1 MANEMQTSTM
11 LPQAG
16 QVFAQLLEPKK
27 APKGDLQTDFKTAL
41 YLCAAT
47 KHYTFEEVLSQRKL
61 DILSFMLSSVG
72 FKGSTSNIG
81 IEQYL
86 DTIQELLDDGA
97 IEYIGEG
104 AGFVASAFK
113 KVSQGKVSCARS
125 NSYAPPGMQGSELR
139 FTDEE
144 GNVYPLFS
152 KYLTIPGD
160 VVKVVINTFLGA
172 AYVVSFVKMRASLM
186 GDMPENSEQ
195 IFFRE
200 KGFNAYDIR
209 VTKDHTITPGSLV
222 VAEIISRKSPNIL
235 IVKAQELKGDRGVL
249 DNFIVKAILEH
260 DIASAWPDTVK
271 RSIKNIPKKVNHD
284 ELKGRVD
291 LRNLPLVTI
300 DGEDARDFDDAVYC
314 TIEDNNYHLYVA
326 IADVSYY
333 VRTGSAIDAE
343 ALERTTSV
351 YFPYFVVP
359 MLPEE
364 LSNGICSLNPNV
376 DRLCMVC
383 DMIISKAGK
392 IESYDFYP
400 AVMNSHA
407 RLTYTEVHTMITEGK
422 AIYPEHEQCLPWI
435 DNLYKVYQA
444 LNKASDN
451 RGVFKFE
458 STEVHFL
465 FDEHW
470 KVKGMEPDEST
481 EANQLIE
488 ECMIAANVCAAT
500 FVKENGF
507 QTLYRIHDV
516 PSEEKLDRLRAILSL
531 HGIDLPNGYEP
542 TPQDF
547 RKVSDQVSK
556 LPEGVHQVIALQ
568 LLRSMSKAQ
577 YSPDN
582 IGHFGLA
589 LQNYSHFTSPIRRYP
604 DLQIH
609 RVIKYILEKK
619 QKREW
624 GKIGSQQYS
633 HDALVK
639 LGTACTKNEIQAA
652 NAEYDVDNSLKCEYL
667 KNFINEVVD
676 GTVSAITD
684 RGIFITLN
692 DFFIDGMI
700 KDIYTV
706 DQGNIKG
713 FSIGSRKVYHEGDQ
727 IKVRIAAVKSEARL
741 IDLLPVV
748 NPRKKDV
755 SFDIQE
761 AKAYLKQQASSD
773 LKASNE
779 IKTKFLDSISHFTRG
794 VAADNDNTATR
805 AHLDYSV
812 KSSLNIE
819 DDMEAINEK
828 AASSKKAD
836 SSVPNATKSSSKKAP
851 AKKADAKTAT
861 KATAKAETK
870 AEAKASSKS
879 AKETKE
885 PSEAVV
891 SEDVSGGTV
900 ITVKRKSS
908 SKGAKKTTVIALEN
922 DAKSKAKKEDI
933 DPLLIDTASRIDADL
948 GSDNKIKSTKSAKSD
963 KTSAPKVTKSGSKGS
978 KSNAKSKQVLDD
990 EEVLPVDSGSLTDNL
1005 TLAKEVKLA
1014 KPQTKTAKS
1023 KAKSAPQVDEVKD
1036 QTDPKVAAKPAAK
1049 STSKAKASAKAKE
1062 VDTKASTKVKDE
1074 STVEVKE
1081 AAAKTTAKKASTK
1094 ASAKA
1099 APKSKAKAKAEVEP
1113 SVDSKVEPKAEP
1125 AKAPAK
1131 STAKKAAPAKAAT
1144 AASAKAAPAKATA
1157 TKSAA
1162 KTAAKSAATAEAKS
1176 KVEEVKEEVAKAPAK
1191 SPAKAAA
1198 KKTTKA
1204 PTAAS
1209 AKKEPSV
1216 AETPA
1221 VAEPAAAVAEP
1232 AAKAKAKTSA
1242 KAPAKAAATKS
1253 AAKSASSAKTSA
1265 KDEVKEE
1272 AKAPAKAPAKAAAKK
1287 ATTAKKEPAKS
1298 EVAEVND
1305 TKAKAE
1311 PKATAKA
1318 KAEPKAKA
1326 PAKSTAKAATKSVA
1340 KKATTAAKATA
1351 TKAAATKATKAA
1363 EVKAPAKAPAK
1374 KAAAKKAPAKSKAN
1388 DEAQWSASWQKLN
1401 CCCQL
1406 KLVK

>member
-125 NSYAPPGMQGSELR
+125 NIYAPPGMQGSELR

-271 RSIKNIPKKVNHD
+271 RSIKNIPKTVNHD

-314 TIEDNNYHLYVA
+314 TIEDNKYHLYVA

-444 LNKASDN
+444 LSKASDN

-470 KVKGMEPDEST
+470 KVKGMEPDETT

-619 QKREW
+619 QKRDW

-706 DQGNIKG
+706 DHGNIKG

-805 AHLDYSV
+805 AHLDYSI

-828 AASSKKAD
+828 PASSKKAD

-851 AKKADAKTAT
+851 AKKAAAKTAT
-861 KATAKAETK
+861 KATAKAETKADAK

-885 PSEAVV
+885 PSKAVV

-908 SKGAKKTTVIALEN
+908 SKGTKKTTVIALEN

-990 EEVLPVDSGSLTDNL
+990 EEVTPVDSGSLTDNL

-1036 QTDPKVAAKPAAK
+1036 QADPKVAAKPAAK

-1062 VDTKASTKVKDE
+1062 VDTKASTKVKAE
-1074 STVEVKE
+1074 SPAEVKE
-1081 AAAKTTAKKASTK
+1081 AAAKTSAKKASTK
-1094 ASAKA
+1094 APAKA
-1099 APKSKAKAKAEVEP
+1099 APKSKDKAKAEVEP
-1113 SVDSKVEPKAEP
+1113 AVESKVEPKAEP

-1144 AASAKAAPAKATA
+1144 KAAPAKSATAATAKAAPAKATA

-1191 SPAKAAA
+1191 APAKAAA

-1204 PTAAS
+1204 PAKAA
-1209 AKKEPSV
+1209 AKKEPAV

-1221 VAEPAAAVAEP
+1221 VVEP
-1232 AAKAKAKTSA
+1232 AAKAKAPAKATATKSASSTKTSA
-1242 KAPAKAAATKS
+1242 KAK
-1253 AAKSASSAKTSA
+1253 
-1265 KDEVKEE
+1265 VKEE

-1287 ATTAKKEPAKS
+1287 ATTAKS
-1298 EVAEVND
+1298 EVAEVKA

-1311 PKATAKA
+1311 P

-1340 KKATTAAKATA
+1340 KKATTTA
-1351 TKAAATKATKAA
+1351 SKAA
-1363 EVKAPAKAPAK
+1363 EAKAPAKAPAK
-1374 KAAAKKAPAKSKAN
+1374 KAAAKKAPAKSKAK
-1388 DEAQWSASWQKLN
+1388 DEA
-1401 CCCQL
+1401 
-1406 KLVK
+1406 

>member
-125 NSYAPPGMQGSELR
+125 NIYAPPGMQGSELR

-271 RSIKNIPKKVNHD
+271 RSIKNIPKTVNHD

-314 TIEDNNYHLYVA
+314 TIEDNKYHLYVA

-444 LNKASDN
+444 LSKASDN

-470 KVKGMEPDEST
+470 KVKGMEPDETT

-619 QKREW
+619 QKRDW

-706 DQGNIKG
+706 DHGNIKG

-805 AHLDYSV
+805 AHLDYSI

-828 AASSKKAD
+828 PASSKKAD

-851 AKKADAKTAT
+851 AKKAAAKTAT
-861 KATAKAETK
+861 KATAKAETKADAK

-885 PSEAVV
+885 PSKAVV

-908 SKGAKKTTVIALEN
+908 SKGTKKTTVIALEN
-922 DAKSKAKKEDI
+922 DAKSKAKKEEI

-990 EEVLPVDSGSLTDNL
+990 EEVTPVDSGSLTDNL

-1036 QTDPKVAAKPAAK
+1036 QADPKVAAKPAAK

-1062 VDTKASTKVKDE
+1062 VDTKASTKVKAE
-1074 STVEVKE
+1074 SPVEVKE
-1081 AAAKTTAKKASTK
+1081 AAAKISAKKASTK
-1094 ASAKA
+1094 APAKA

-1113 SVDSKVEPKAEP
+1113 AVESKVEPKAEP

-1131 STAKKAAPAKAAT
+1131 SSAKKAAPAKAATKSSPAKSAT
-1144 AASAKAAPAKATA
+1144 AASAKAAPAKA
-1157 TKSAA
+1157 
-1162 KTAAKSAATAEAKS
+1162 TAAKSAATAEAKS

-1191 SPAKAAA
+1191 APAKAAA
-1198 KKTTKA
+1198 KK
-1204 PTAAS
+1204 
-1209 AKKEPSV
+1209 EPAV

-1221 VAEPAAAVAEP
+1221 VAEPAAK
-1232 AAKAKAKTSA
+1232 AKAKAEPKA
-1242 KAPAKAAATKS
+1242 KAPAKATATKS

-1265 KDEVKEE
+1265 KAEVKEE

-1287 ATTAKKEPAKS
+1287 ATTAKS
-1298 EVAEVND
+1298 EVAEVKA

-1311 PKATAKA
+1311 PKAATKA
-1318 KAEPKAKA
+1318 KDEPKAKA

-1340 KKATTAAKATA
+1340 KKATTTASKATA
-1351 TKAAATKATKAA
+1351 T
-1363 EVKAPAKAPAK
+1363 KAPAKAPAK
-1374 KAAAKKAPAKSKAN
+1374 KAAAKKAPANSKAK
-1388 DEAQWSASWQKLN
+1388 DEA
-1401 CCCQL
+1401 
-1406 KLVK
+1406 

>member
-125 NSYAPPGMQGSELR
+125 NIYAPPGMQGSELR

-271 RSIKNIPKKVNHD
+271 RSIKNIPKTVNHD

-314 TIEDNNYHLYVA
+314 TIEDNKYHLYVA

-444 LNKASDN
+444 LSKASDN

-470 KVKGMEPDEST
+470 KVKGMEPDETT

-619 QKREW
+619 QKRDW

-706 DQGNIKG
+706 DHGNIKG

-805 AHLDYSV
+805 AHLDYSI

-828 AASSKKAD
+828 PASSKKAD

-851 AKKADAKTAT
+851 AKKAAAKTAT

-870 AEAKASSKS
+870 ADAKAEAKAFSKS

-885 PSEAVV
+885 PSKAVV

-908 SKGAKKTTVIALEN
+908 SKGTKKTTVIALEN

-990 EEVLPVDSGSLTDNL
+990 EEVTPVDSGSLTDNL

-1036 QTDPKVAAKPAAK
+1036 QADPKVAAKPAAK

-1062 VDTKASTKVKDE
+1062 VDTKASTKVKAE
-1074 STVEVKE
+1074 SPVEVKE
-1081 AAAKTTAKKASTK
+1081 AAAKTSAKKASTK
-1094 ASAKA
+1094 APAKA

-1113 SVDSKVEPKAEP
+1113 AVESKVEPKAEP

-1144 AASAKAAPAKATA
+1144 KAAPAKSATAATAKAAPAKATA

-1162 KTAAKSAATAEAKS
+1162 KTAAKSAATAEDKS

-1191 SPAKAAA
+1191 AAA

-1204 PTAAS
+1204 PAKAA
-1209 AKKEPSV
+1209 AKKEPAV

-1221 VAEPAAAVAEP
+1221 VVEP
-1232 AAKAKAKTSA
+1232 AAKAKA
-1242 KAPAKAAATKS
+1242 PAKATATKS

-1265 KDEVKEE
+1265 KAEVKEE

-1287 ATTAKKEPAKS
+1287 ATTAKS
-1298 EVAEVND
+1298 EVAEV
-1305 TKAKAE
+1305 
-1311 PKATAKA
+1311 KATKA

-1340 KKATTAAKATA
+1340 KKATTTA
-1351 TKAAATKATKAA
+1351 SKAA
-1363 EVKAPAKAPAK
+1363 EAKAPAKAPAK
-1374 KAAAKKAPAKSKAN
+1374 KAAAKKAPAKSKAK
-1388 DEAQWSASWQKLN
+1388 DEA
-1401 CCCQL
+1401 
-1406 KLVK
+1406 

>member
-125 NSYAPPGMQGSELR
+125 NIYAPPGMQGSELR

-271 RSIKNIPKKVNHD
+271 RSIKNIPKTVNHD

-314 TIEDNNYHLYVA
+314 TIEDNKYHLYVA

-444 LNKASDN
+444 LSKASDN

-470 KVKGMEPDEST
+470 KVKGMEPDETT

-619 QKREW
+619 QKRDW

-706 DQGNIKG
+706 DHGNIKG

-805 AHLDYSV
+805 AHLDYSI

-828 AASSKKAD
+828 PASSKKAD

-851 AKKADAKTAT
+851 AKKAAAKTAT
-861 KATAKAETK
+861 KATAKAETKADAK

-885 PSEAVV
+885 PSKAVV

-908 SKGAKKTTVIALEN
+908 SKGTKKTTVIALEN
-922 DAKSKAKKEDI
+922 DAKSKAKKEEI

-990 EEVLPVDSGSLTDNL
+990 EEVTPVDSGSLTDNL

-1036 QTDPKVAAKPAAK
+1036 QADPKVAAKPAAK

-1062 VDTKASTKVKDE
+1062 VDTKASTKVKAE
-1074 STVEVKE
+1074 SPVEVKE
-1081 AAAKTTAKKASTK
+1081 AAAKTSAKKASTK
-1094 ASAKA
+1094 APAKA

-1113 SVDSKVEPKAEP
+1113 AVESKVEPKAEP

-1131 STAKKAAPAKAAT
+1131 STAKKAAHAKAAT
-1144 AASAKAAPAKATA
+1144 KAAPAKSATAATAKAAPAKATA

-1162 KTAAKSAATAEAKS
+1162 KTAAKSAATAEDKS

-1191 SPAKAAA
+1191 AAA

-1204 PTAAS
+1204 PAKAA
-1209 AKKEPSV
+1209 AKKEPAV

-1221 VAEPAAAVAEP
+1221 VVEP
-1232 AAKAKAKTSA
+1232 AAKAKA
-1242 KAPAKAAATKS
+1242 PAKATATKS
-1253 AAKSASSAKTSA
+1253 AAKIASSAKTSA
-1265 KDEVKEE
+1265 KAEVKEE

-1287 ATTAKKEPAKS
+1287 ATTAKKDPAKS
-1298 EVAEVND
+1298 EVAEVKA
-1305 TKAKAE
+1305 TKAKAD
-1311 PKATAKA
+1311 PNAATKA

-1340 KKATTAAKATA
+1340 KKATTTASKATA
-1351 TKAAATKATKAA
+1351 T
-1363 EVKAPAKAPAK
+1363 KAPAKAPAK
-1374 KAAAKKAPAKSKAN
+1374 KAAAKKAPAKSKAK
-1388 DEAQWSASWQKLN
+1388 DEA
-1401 CCCQL
+1401 
-1406 KLVK
+1406 

>member
-125 NSYAPPGMQGSELR
+125 NIYAPPGMQGSELR

-271 RSIKNIPKKVNHD
+271 RSIKNIPKTVNHD

-314 TIEDNNYHLYVA
+314 TIEDNKYHLYVA

-444 LNKASDN
+444 LSKASDN

-470 KVKGMEPDEST
+470 KVKGMEPDETT

-706 DQGNIKG
+706 DHGNIKG

-805 AHLDYSV
+805 AHLDYSI

-828 AASSKKAD
+828 PASSKKAD

-851 AKKADAKTAT
+851 AKKAAAKTAT
-861 KATAKAETK
+861 KATAKAETKADAK

-885 PSEAVV
+885 PSKAVV

-908 SKGAKKTTVIALEN
+908 SKGTKKTTVIALEN
-922 DAKSKAKKEDI
+922 DAKSKAKKEEI

-990 EEVLPVDSGSLTDNL
+990 EEVTPVDSGSLTDNL

-1036 QTDPKVAAKPAAK
+1036 QADPKVAAKPAAK

-1062 VDTKASTKVKDE
+1062 VDTKASKKVKAE
-1074 STVEVKE
+1074 SPVEVKE
-1081 AAAKTTAKKASTK
+1081 AAAKTSAKKASTK
-1094 ASAKA
+1094 APAKA

-1113 SVDSKVEPKAEP
+1113 AVESKVEPKAEP

-1144 AASAKAAPAKATA
+1144 KAAPAKSATAATAKAAPAKATA

-1191 SPAKAAA
+1191 APAKAAA

-1204 PTAAS
+1204 TAKAA
-1209 AKKEPSV
+1209 AKKEPAV

-1221 VAEPAAAVAEP
+1221 VAEPAA
-1232 AAKAKAKTSA
+1232 KA
-1242 KAPAKAAATKS
+1242 KAPAKATAT
-1253 AAKSASSAKTSA
+1253 KSASSAKTSA
-1265 KDEVKEE
+1265 KAEVKEE

-1287 ATTAKKEPAKS
+1287 ATTAKS
-1298 EVAEVND
+1298 EVAEVKA

-1311 PKATAKA
+1311 P
-1318 KAEPKAKA
+1318 KA

-1340 KKATTAAKATA
+1340 KKATTTA
-1351 TKAAATKATKAA
+1351 SKAA
-1363 EVKAPAKAPAK
+1363 EAKAPAKAPAK
-1374 KAAAKKAPAKSKAN
+1374 KAAAKKAPAKSKAK
-1388 DEAQWSASWQKLN
+1388 DEA
-1401 CCCQL
+1401 
-1406 KLVK
+1406 

>member
-125 NSYAPPGMQGSELR
+125 NIYAPPGMQGSELR

-271 RSIKNIPKKVNHD
+271 RSIKNIPKTVNHD

-314 TIEDNNYHLYVA
+314 TIEDNKYHLYVA

-376 DRLCMVC
+376 DRLCMIC

-444 LNKASDN
+444 LSKASDN

-470 KVKGMEPDEST
+470 KVKGMEPDETT

-706 DQGNIKG
+706 DHGNIKG

-805 AHLDYSV
+805 AHLDYSI

-828 AASSKKAD
+828 PASSKKAD

-851 AKKADAKTAT
+851 AKKAAAKTAT
-861 KATAKAETK
+861 KATAKAETKADAK

-885 PSEAVV
+885 PSKAVV

-908 SKGAKKTTVIALEN
+908 SKGTKKTTVIALEN
-922 DAKSKAKKEDI
+922 DAKSKAKKEEI

-990 EEVLPVDSGSLTDNL
+990 EEVTPVDSGSLTDNL

-1036 QTDPKVAAKPAAK
+1036 QADPKVAAKTAVK

-1062 VDTKASTKVKDE
+1062 VDTKASSKVKAE
-1074 STVEVKE
+1074 SPVEVKE

-1094 ASAKA
+1094 APAKA

-1144 AASAKAAPAKATA
+1144 KAAPAKSATAATAKAAPAKATA

-1176 KVEEVKEEVAKAPAK
+1176 KVDEVKEEVAKAPAK
-1191 SPAKAAA
+1191 APAKAAA

-1204 PTAAS
+1204 TAAAS
-1209 AKKEPSV
+1209 AKKEQAV

-1221 VAEPAAAVAEP
+1221 VAAP
-1232 AAKAKAKTSA
+1232 AAKAKAT
-1242 KAPAKAAATKS
+1242 AKAAATKS
-1253 AAKSASSAKTSA
+1253 AAKSTSSAKTSA
-1265 KDEVKEE
+1265 KAEVKEE

-1298 EVAEVND
+1298 EAAEVKA
-1305 TKAKAE
+1305 TKAKVE
-1311 PKATAKA
+1311 PKATAKT
-1318 KAEPKAKA
+1318 

-1351 TKAAATKATKAA
+1351 TKAASTKATKAA
-1363 EVKAPAKAPAK
+1363 EAKTPAKAPAK
-1374 KAAAKKAPAKSKAN
+1374 KAAAKKAPAKSKAK
-1388 DEAQWSASWQKLN
+1388 DEA
-1401 CCCQL
+1401 
-1406 KLVK
+1406 

>member
-125 NSYAPPGMQGSELR
+125 NIYAPPGMQGSELR

-271 RSIKNIPKKVNHD
+271 RSIKNIPKTVNHD

-314 TIEDNNYHLYVA
+314 TIDDNKYHLYVA

-444 LNKASDN
+444 LSKASDN

-470 KVKGMEPDEST
+470 KVKGMEPDETT

-706 DQGNIKG
+706 DHGNIKG

-805 AHLDYSV
+805 AHLDYSI

-828 AASSKKAD
+828 PASSKKAD

-851 AKKADAKTAT
+851 AKKAAAKTAT
-861 KATAKAETK
+861 KATAKAETKADAK

-885 PSEAVV
+885 PSKAVV

-908 SKGAKKTTVIALEN
+908 SKGTKKTTVIALEN
-922 DAKSKAKKEDI
+922 DAKSKAKKEEI

-990 EEVLPVDSGSLTDNL
+990 EEVTPVDSGSLTDNL

-1036 QTDPKVAAKPAAK
+1036 QADPKVAAKPAAK

-1062 VDTKASTKVKDE
+1062 VDTKASTKVKAE
-1074 STVEVKE
+1074 SPVEVKE
-1081 AAAKTTAKKASTK
+1081 AAAKTSAKKASTK
-1094 ASAKA
+1094 APAKA

-1113 SVDSKVEPKAEP
+1113 AVESKVEPKAEP

-1131 STAKKAAPAKAAT
+1131 STAKKAAHAKAAT
-1144 AASAKAAPAKATA
+1144 KAAPAKSATAATAKAAPAKATA

-1162 KTAAKSAATAEAKS
+1162 KTAAKSAATAEDKS

-1191 SPAKAAA
+1191 AAA

-1204 PTAAS
+1204 PAKAA
-1209 AKKEPSV
+1209 AKKEPAV

-1221 VAEPAAAVAEP
+1221 VVEP
-1232 AAKAKAKTSA
+1232 AAKAKA
-1242 KAPAKAAATKS
+1242 PAKATATKS

-1265 KDEVKEE
+1265 KAEVKEE

-1298 EVAEVND
+1298 EVAEVKA
-1305 TKAKAE
+1305 TKAKAD
-1311 PKATAKA
+1311 PNAATKA

-1340 KKATTAAKATA
+1340 KKATTTASKATA
-1351 TKAAATKATKAA
+1351 T
-1363 EVKAPAKAPAK
+1363 KAPAKAPAK
-1374 KAAAKKAPAKSKAN
+1374 KAAAKKAPAKSKAK
-1388 DEAQWSASWQKLN
+1388 DEA
-1401 CCCQL
+1401 
-1406 KLVK
+1406 

>member
-125 NSYAPPGMQGSELR
+125 NIYAPPGMQGSELR

-271 RSIKNIPKKVNHD
+271 RSIKNIPKTVNHD

-314 TIEDNNYHLYVA
+314 TIEDNKYHLYVA

-444 LNKASDN
+444 LSKASDN

-470 KVKGMEPDEST
+470 KVKGMEPDETT

-619 QKREW
+619 QKRDW

-706 DQGNIKG
+706 DHGNIKG

-805 AHLDYSV
+805 AHLDYSI

-828 AASSKKAD
+828 PASSKKAD

-851 AKKADAKTAT
+851 AKKAAAKTAT
-861 KATAKAETK
+861 KATAKAETKADAK

-885 PSEAVV
+885 PSKAVV

-908 SKGAKKTTVIALEN
+908 SKGTKKTTVIALEN
-922 DAKSKAKKEDI
+922 DAKSKAKKEEI

-990 EEVLPVDSGSLTDNL
+990 EEVTPVDSGSLTDNL

-1036 QTDPKVAAKPAAK
+1036 QADPKVAAKPAAK

-1062 VDTKASTKVKDE
+1062 VDTKASKKVKAE
-1074 STVEVKE
+1074 SPVEVKE
-1081 AAAKTTAKKASTK
+1081 AAAKTSAKKASTK
-1094 ASAKA
+1094 APAKA

-1113 SVDSKVEPKAEP
+1113 AVESKVEPKAEP

-1144 AASAKAAPAKATA
+1144 KAAPAKSATAATAKAAPAKATA
-1157 TKSAA
+1157 TKSAAKTAAKSAA

-1191 SPAKAAA
+1191 APAKAAA

-1204 PTAAS
+1204 PAKAA
-1209 AKKEPSV
+1209 AKKEPAV

-1221 VAEPAAAVAEP
+1221 VAEPAA
-1232 AAKAKAKTSA
+1232 KA
-1242 KAPAKAAATKS
+1242 KAPAKATATKS

-1265 KDEVKEE
+1265 KAEVKEE

-1287 ATTAKKEPAKS
+1287 ATTAKKDPAKS
-1298 EVAEVND
+1298 EVAEVKA

-1311 PKATAKA
+1311 P
-1318 KAEPKAKA
+1318 KA

-1340 KKATTAAKATA
+1340 KKATTAS
-1351 TKAAATKATKAA
+1351 KAA
-1363 EVKAPAKAPAK
+1363 EAKAPAKAPAK
-1374 KAAAKKAPAKSKAN
+1374 KAAAKKAPAKSKAK
-1388 DEAQWSASWQKLN
+1388 DEA
-1401 CCCQL
+1401 
-1406 KLVK
+1406 

>member
-125 NSYAPPGMQGSELR
+125 NIYAPPGMQGSELR

-271 RSIKNIPKKVNHD
+271 RSIKNIPKTVNHD

-314 TIEDNNYHLYVA
+314 TIEDNKYHLYVA

-444 LNKASDN
+444 LSKASDN

-470 KVKGMEPDEST
+470 KVKGMEPDETT

-619 QKREW
+619 QKRDW

-706 DQGNIKG
+706 DHGNIKG

-805 AHLDYSV
+805 AHLDYSI

-828 AASSKKAD
+828 PASSKKAD

-851 AKKADAKTAT
+851 AKKAAAKTAT
-861 KATAKAETK
+861 KATAKAETKADAK

-885 PSEAVV
+885 PSKAVV

-908 SKGAKKTTVIALEN
+908 SKGTKKTTVIALEN

-990 EEVLPVDSGSLTDNL
+990 EEVTPVDSGSLTDNL

-1036 QTDPKVAAKPAAK
+1036 QADPKVAAKPAAK

-1062 VDTKASTKVKDE
+1062 VDTKASAKVKAE
-1074 STVEVKE
+1074 SPVEVKE
-1081 AAAKTTAKKASTK
+1081 AAVKTSAKKASTK
-1094 ASAKA
+1094 APAEA
-1099 APKSKAKAKAEVEP
+1099 APKSKANAKAEVEP
-1113 SVDSKVEPKAEP
+1113 AVESKVEPKAEP

-1144 AASAKAAPAKATA
+1144 KAAPAKAATAASAKAAPAKA
-1157 TKSAA
+1157 
-1162 KTAAKSAATAEAKS
+1162 TAAKSAATAEAKS

-1191 SPAKAAA
+1191 APAKAAA

-1204 PTAAS
+1204 PAKAA
-1209 AKKEPSV
+1209 AKKEPAV

-1221 VAEPAAAVAEP
+1221 VVEP
-1232 AAKAKAKTSA
+1232 AAKAKA
-1242 KAPAKAAATKS
+1242 PAKATATKS

-1265 KDEVKEE
+1265 KAEVKEE

-1287 ATTAKKEPAKS
+1287 ATTAKS
-1298 EVAEVND
+1298 EVAEVKA

-1311 PKATAKA
+1311 P

-1340 KKATTAAKATA
+1340 KKATTTA
-1351 TKAAATKATKAA
+1351 SQAA
-1363 EVKAPAKAPAK
+1363 EAKAPAKAPAK
-1374 KAAAKKAPAKSKAN
+1374 KAAAKKAPAKSKAK
-1388 DEAQWSASWQKLN
+1388 DEA
-1401 CCCQL
+1401 
-1406 KLVK
+1406 

>member
-125 NSYAPPGMQGSELR
+125 NIYAPPGMQGSELR

-271 RSIKNIPKKVNHD
+271 RSIKNIPKTVNHD

-314 TIEDNNYHLYVA
+314 TIEDNKYHLYVA

-444 LNKASDN
+444 LSKASDN

-470 KVKGMEPDEST
+470 KVKGMEPDETT

-706 DQGNIKG
+706 DHGNIKG

-805 AHLDYSV
+805 AHLDYSI

-828 AASSKKAD
+828 PASSKKAD

-851 AKKADAKTAT
+851 AKKAAAKTAT
-861 KATAKAETK
+861 KATAKAETKADAK

-885 PSEAVV
+885 PSKAVV

-908 SKGAKKTTVIALEN
+908 SKGTKKTTVIALEN
-922 DAKSKAKKEDI
+922 DAKSKAKKEEI

-990 EEVLPVDSGSLTDNL
+990 EEVTPVDSGSLTDNL

-1036 QTDPKVAAKPAAK
+1036 QADPKVAAKPAAK

-1062 VDTKASTKVKDE
+1062 VDTKASTKVKAE
-1074 STVEVKE
+1074 SPVEVKE
-1081 AAAKTTAKKASTK
+1081 AAAKTSAKKASTK
-1094 ASAKA
+1094 APAKA

-1113 SVDSKVEPKAEP
+1113 AVESKVEPKAEP

-1144 AASAKAAPAKATA
+1144 KAAPAKSATAATAKAAPAKATA

-1191 SPAKAAA
+1191 APAKAAA

-1204 PTAAS
+1204 PAKAA
-1209 AKKEPSV
+1209 AKKEPAV

-1221 VAEPAAAVAEP
+1221 VAEPAA
-1232 AAKAKAKTSA
+1232 KA
-1242 KAPAKAAATKS
+1242 KAPAKATAT
-1253 AAKSASSAKTSA
+1253 KSASSAKTSA
-1265 KDEVKEE
+1265 KSEVKEE

-1287 ATTAKKEPAKS
+1287 ATTAKKDPAKS
-1298 EVAEVND
+1298 EVAEVKA

-1311 PKATAKA
+1311 P
-1318 KAEPKAKA
+1318 KA

-1340 KKATTAAKATA
+1340 KKATTTA
-1351 TKAAATKATKAA
+1351 SKAA
-1363 EVKAPAKAPAK
+1363 EAKAPAKAPAK
-1374 KAAAKKAPAKSKAN
+1374 KAAAKKAPAKSKAK
-1388 DEAQWSASWQKLN
+1388 DEA
-1401 CCCQL
+1401 
-1406 KLVK
+1406 

>member
-125 NSYAPPGMQGSELR
+125 NIYAPPGMQGSELR

-271 RSIKNIPKKVNHD
+271 RSIKNIPKTVNHD

-314 TIEDNNYHLYVA
+314 TIEDNKYHLYVA

-444 LNKASDN
+444 LSKASDN

-470 KVKGMEPDEST
+470 KVKGMEPDETT

-706 DQGNIKG
+706 DHGNIKG

-805 AHLDYSV
+805 AHLDYSI

-828 AASSKKAD
+828 PASSKKAD

-851 AKKADAKTAT
+851 AKKAAAKTAT
-861 KATAKAETK
+861 KATAKAETKADAK

-885 PSEAVV
+885 PSKAVV

-908 SKGAKKTTVIALEN
+908 SKGTKKTTVIALEN
-922 DAKSKAKKEDI
+922 DAKSKAKKEEI

-990 EEVLPVDSGSLTDNL
+990 EEVTPVDSGSLTDNL

-1036 QTDPKVAAKPAAK
+1036 QADPKVAAKPAAK

-1062 VDTKASTKVKDE
+1062 VDTKASTKVKAE
-1074 STVEVKE
+1074 SPVEVKE
-1081 AAAKTTAKKASTK
+1081 AAVKTSAKKASTK
-1094 ASAKA
+1094 APAKA

-1113 SVDSKVEPKAEP
+1113 AVESKVEPKAEP

-1144 AASAKAAPAKATA
+1144 KAAPAKSATAATAKAAPAKATA

-1191 SPAKAAA
+1191 APAKAAA

-1204 PTAAS
+1204 PAKAA
-1209 AKKEPSV
+1209 AKKEPAV

-1221 VAEPAAAVAEP
+1221 VVEP
-1232 AAKAKAKTSA
+1232 AAKAKAKAEPKA
-1242 KAPAKAAATKS
+1242 KAPAKATATKS
-1253 AAKSASSAKTSA
+1253 AAKSDSSAKTSA

-1287 ATTAKKEPAKS
+1287 ATTAKKDPAKS
-1298 EVAEVND
+1298 EVAEVKA

-1311 PKATAKA
+1311 P
-1318 KAEPKAKA
+1318 KA

-1340 KKATTAAKATA
+1340 KKATTTASKATA
-1351 TKAAATKATKAA
+1351 T
-1363 EVKAPAKAPAK
+1363 KAPAKAPAK
-1374 KAAAKKAPAKSKAN
+1374 KAAAKKAPAKSKAK
-1388 DEAQWSASWQKLN
+1388 DEA
-1401 CCCQL
+1401 
-1406 KLVK
+1406 

>member
-125 NSYAPPGMQGSELR
+125 NIYAPPGMQGSELR

-271 RSIKNIPKKVNHD
+271 RSIKNIPKTVNHD

-314 TIEDNNYHLYVA
+314 TIEDNKYHLYVA

-444 LNKASDN
+444 LSKASDN

-470 KVKGMEPDEST
+470 KVKGMEPDETT

-706 DQGNIKG
+706 DHGNIKG

-805 AHLDYSV
+805 AHLDYSI

-828 AASSKKAD
+828 HASSKKAD

-851 AKKADAKTAT
+851 AKKAAAKTAT

-870 AEAKASSKS
+870 ADAKAEAKTSSKS

-885 PSEAVV
+885 PSKAVV

-908 SKGAKKTTVIALEN
+908 SKGTKKTTVIALEN

-990 EEVLPVDSGSLTDNL
+990 EEVTPVDSGSLTDNL

-1036 QTDPKVAAKPAAK
+1036 QADPQVAAKPAAK

-1062 VDTKASTKVKDE
+1062 VDTKASTKVKAE
-1074 STVEVKE
+1074 SPVEVKE
-1081 AAAKTTAKKASTK
+1081 AAAKTSAKKASTK
-1094 ASAKA
+1094 APAKA

-1113 SVDSKVEPKAEP
+1113 AVESKVEPKAEP

-1144 AASAKAAPAKATA
+1144 KAAPAKSATAATAKAAPAKATA

-1191 SPAKAAA
+1191 AAA
-1198 KKTTKA
+1198 KK
-1204 PTAAS
+1204 
-1209 AKKEPSV
+1209 EPAV

-1221 VAEPAAAVAEP
+1221 VAEPAAK
-1232 AAKAKAKTSA
+1232 AKAKAEPKA

-1253 AAKSASSAKTSA
+1253 ASSAKTSA
-1265 KDEVKEE
+1265 KAEVKEE

-1298 EVAEVND
+1298 EVAEVKA

-1311 PKATAKA
+1311 P
-1318 KAEPKAKA
+1318 KA

-1340 KKATTAAKATA
+1340 KKATTTASKATA
-1351 TKAAATKATKAA
+1351 T
-1363 EVKAPAKAPAK
+1363 KAPAKAPAK
-1374 KAAAKKAPAKSKAN
+1374 KAAAKKAPAKSKAK
-1388 DEAQWSASWQKLN
+1388 DEA
-1401 CCCQL
+1401 
-1406 KLVK
+1406 

>member
-125 NSYAPPGMQGSELR
+125 NIYAPPGMQGSELR

-271 RSIKNIPKKVNHD
+271 RSIKNIPKTVNHD

-314 TIEDNNYHLYVA
+314 TIEDNKYHLYVA

-444 LNKASDN
+444 LSKASDN

-470 KVKGMEPDEST
+470 KVKGMEPDETT

-619 QKREW
+619 QKRDW

-706 DQGNIKG
+706 DHGNIKG

-805 AHLDYSV
+805 AHLDYSI

-828 AASSKKAD
+828 PASSKKAD

-851 AKKADAKTAT
+851 AKKAAAKTAT
-861 KATAKAETK
+861 KATAKAETKADAK

-885 PSEAVV
+885 PSKAVV

-908 SKGAKKTTVIALEN
+908 SKGTKKTTVIALEN

-990 EEVLPVDSGSLTDNL
+990 EEVTPVDSGSLTDNL

-1036 QTDPKVAAKPAAK
+1036 QADPKVAAKPAAK

-1062 VDTKASTKVKDE
+1062 VDTKASTKVKAE
-1074 STVEVKE
+1074 SPVEVKE
-1081 AAAKTTAKKASTK
+1081 AAAKTSAKKASTK
-1094 ASAKA
+1094 APAKA

-1113 SVDSKVEPKAEP
+1113 AVESKVEPKAEP

-1144 AASAKAAPAKATA
+1144 KAAPAKSATAATAKAAPAKATA

-1191 SPAKAAA
+1191 APAKAAA

-1204 PTAAS
+1204 PAKAA
-1209 AKKEPSV
+1209 AKKEPAV

-1221 VAEPAAAVAEP
+1221 VVEP
-1232 AAKAKAKTSA
+1232 AAKAKAKAEPKA

-1253 AAKSASSAKTSA
+1253 ASSAKTSA
-1265 KDEVKEE
+1265 KSEVKEE

-1287 ATTAKKEPAKS
+1287 ATTAKKDPAKS
-1298 EVAEVND
+1298 EVAEVKA

-1311 PKATAKA
+1311 P
-1318 KAEPKAKA
+1318 KA

-1340 KKATTAAKATA
+1340 KKATTTA
-1351 TKAAATKATKAA
+1351 SKAA
-1363 EVKAPAKAPAK
+1363 EAKAPAKAPAK
-1374 KAAAKKAPAKSKAN
+1374 KAAAKKAPAKSKAK
-1388 DEAQWSASWQKLN
+1388 DEA
-1401 CCCQL
+1401 
-1406 KLVK
+1406 

>member
-125 NSYAPPGMQGSELR
+125 NIYAPPGMQGSELR

-271 RSIKNIPKKVNHD
+271 RSIKNIPKTVNHD

-314 TIEDNNYHLYVA
+314 TIEDNKYHLYVA

-444 LNKASDN
+444 LSKASDN

-470 KVKGMEPDEST
+470 KVKGMEPDETT

-619 QKREW
+619 QKRDW

-706 DQGNIKG
+706 DHGNIKG

-805 AHLDYSV
+805 AHLDYSI

-828 AASSKKAD
+828 PASSKKAD

-851 AKKADAKTAT
+851 AKKAAAKTAT
-861 KATAKAETK
+861 KATAKAETKADAK

-885 PSEAVV
+885 PSKAVV

-908 SKGAKKTTVIALEN
+908 SKGTKKTTVIALEN
-922 DAKSKAKKEDI
+922 DAKSKAKKEEI

-990 EEVLPVDSGSLTDNL
+990 EEVTPVDSGSLTDNL

-1036 QTDPKVAAKPAAK
+1036 QADPKVAAKPAAK

-1062 VDTKASTKVKDE
+1062 VDTKASTKVKAE
-1074 STVEVKE
+1074 SPVEVKE
-1081 AAAKTTAKKASTK
+1081 AAAKTSAKKASTK
-1094 ASAKA
+1094 APAKA
-1099 APKSKAKAKAEVEP
+1099 APKSKAKAKAKAEVEP
-1113 SVDSKVEPKAEP
+1113 AVESKVEPKAEP

-1144 AASAKAAPAKATA
+1144 KAAPAKSATAATAKAAPAKATA

-1162 KTAAKSAATAEAKS
+1162 KTAAKSAATAEDKS

-1191 SPAKAAA
+1191 AAA

-1204 PTAAS
+1204 PAKAA
-1209 AKKEPSV
+1209 AKKEPAV

-1221 VAEPAAAVAEP
+1221 VVEP
-1232 AAKAKAKTSA
+1232 AAKAN
-1242 KAPAKAAATKS
+1242 APAKATATKS
-1253 AAKSASSAKTSA
+1253 AAKSDSSAKTSA
-1265 KDEVKEE
+1265 KAEVKEE

-1287 ATTAKKEPAKS
+1287 ATTAKS
-1298 EVAEVND
+1298 EVAEVKA

-1311 PKATAKA
+1311 PKAATKA

-1340 KKATTAAKATA
+1340 KKATTTASKATA
-1351 TKAAATKATKAA
+1351 T
-1363 EVKAPAKAPAK
+1363 KAPAKAPAK
-1374 KAAAKKAPAKSKAN
+1374 KAAAKKAPAKSKAK
-1388 DEAQWSASWQKLN
+1388 DEA
-1401 CCCQL
+1401 
-1406 KLVK
+1406 

>member
-125 NSYAPPGMQGSELR
+125 NIYAPPGMQGSELR

-271 RSIKNIPKKVNHD
+271 RSIKNIPKTVNHD

-314 TIEDNNYHLYVA
+314 TIEDNKYHLYVA

-444 LNKASDN
+444 LSKASDN

-470 KVKGMEPDEST
+470 KVKGMEPDETT

-706 DQGNIKG
+706 DHGNIKG

-805 AHLDYSV
+805 AHLDYSI

-828 AASSKKAD
+828 PASSKKAD

-851 AKKADAKTAT
+851 AKKAAAKTAT

-870 AEAKASSKS
+870 ADVKADAKASSKS

-885 PSEAVV
+885 PSKAVV

-908 SKGAKKTTVIALEN
+908 SKGTKKTTVIALEN
-922 DAKSKAKKEDI
+922 DAKSKAKKEEI

-990 EEVLPVDSGSLTDNL
+990 EEVTPVDSGSLTDNL

-1036 QTDPKVAAKPAAK
+1036 QADPKVAAKPAAK

-1062 VDTKASTKVKDE
+1062 VDTKASTKVKAE
-1074 STVEVKE
+1074 SPVEVKE
-1081 AAAKTTAKKASTK
+1081 AAVKTSAKKASTK
-1094 ASAKA
+1094 APAKA

-1113 SVDSKVEPKAEP
+1113 AVESKVEPKAEP

-1144 AASAKAAPAKATA
+1144 KAAPAKSATAATAKAAPAKATA

-1191 SPAKAAA
+1191 APAKAAA

-1204 PTAAS
+1204 PAKAA
-1209 AKKEPSV
+1209 AKKEPAV

-1221 VAEPAAAVAEP
+1221 VAEPAA
-1232 AAKAKAKTSA
+1232 KA
-1242 KAPAKAAATKS
+1242 KAPAKATAT
-1253 AAKSASSAKTSA
+1253 KSASSAKTSA
-1265 KDEVKEE
+1265 KSEVKEE

-1287 ATTAKKEPAKS
+1287 ATTAKKDPAKS
-1298 EVAEVND
+1298 EVAEVKA

-1311 PKATAKA
+1311 P
-1318 KAEPKAKA
+1318 KA

-1340 KKATTAAKATA
+1340 KKATTTA
-1351 TKAAATKATKAA
+1351 SKAA
-1363 EVKAPAKAPAK
+1363 EAKAPAKAPAK
-1374 KAAAKKAPAKSKAN
+1374 KAAAKKAPAKSKAK
-1388 DEAQWSASWQKLN
+1388 DEA
-1401 CCCQL
+1401 
-1406 KLVK
+1406 

>member
-125 NSYAPPGMQGSELR
+125 NIYAPPGMQGSELR

-271 RSIKNIPKKVNHD
+271 RSIKNIPKTVNHD

-314 TIEDNNYHLYVA
+314 TIEDNKYHLYVA

-383 DMIISKAGK
+383 DMIISKTGK

-444 LNKASDN
+444 LSKASDN

-470 KVKGMEPDEST
+470 KVKGMEPDETT

-619 QKREW
+619 QKRDW

-706 DQGNIKG
+706 DHGNIKG

-805 AHLDYSV
+805 AHLDYSI

-828 AASSKKAD
+828 PASSKKAD
-836 SSVPNATKSSSKKAP
+836 SSVPNATKSNSKKAP
-851 AKKADAKTAT
+851 AKKAAAKTAT

-870 AEAKASSKS
+870 AEAKAEAKASSKS

-885 PSEAVV
+885 PSKAVV

-908 SKGAKKTTVIALEN
+908 SKGTKKTTVIALEN
-922 DAKSKAKKEDI
+922 DAKSKAKKEEI

-990 EEVLPVDSGSLTDNL
+990 EEVTPVDSGSLTDNL

-1036 QTDPKVAAKPAAK
+1036 QADPKVAAKPAAK

-1062 VDTKASTKVKDE
+1062 VDTKASTKVKAE
-1074 STVEVKE
+1074 SPVEVKE
-1081 AAAKTTAKKASTK
+1081 AAVKTSAKKASTK
-1094 ASAKA
+1094 APAKA
-1099 APKSKAKAKAEVEP
+1099 APKSKAKAEVEP
-1113 SVDSKVEPKAEP
+1113 AVESKVEPKAEP
-1125 AKAPAK
+1125 GKAPAK
-1131 STAKKAAPAKAAT
+1131 STAKKAAHAKAATKASPAKAAT

-1157 TKSAA
+1157 TKGAA
-1162 KTAAKSAATAEAKS
+1162 KTAAKSAATAEDKS

-1191 SPAKAAA
+1191 AAA

-1204 PTAAS
+1204 PAKAA
-1209 AKKEPSV
+1209 AKKEPAV

-1221 VAEPAAAVAEP
+1221 VVEP
-1232 AAKAKAKTSA
+1232 AAKAKA
-1242 KAPAKAAATKS
+1242 PAKATATKS
-1253 AAKSASSAKTSA
+1253 AAKSDSSAKTSA
-1265 KDEVKEE
+1265 KAEVKEE

-1287 ATTAKKEPAKS
+1287 ATTAKS
-1298 EVAEVND
+1298 EVAEVKA

-1311 PKATAKA
+1311 PKAATKA

-1340 KKATTAAKATA
+1340 KKATTTA
-1351 TKAAATKATKAA
+1351 SKAA
-1363 EVKAPAKAPAK
+1363 EAKAPAKAPAK
-1374 KAAAKKAPAKSKAN
+1374 KAAAKKAPAKSKAK
-1388 DEAQWSASWQKLN
+1388 DEAQWSAIWQKLN

>member
-125 NSYAPPGMQGSELR
+125 NIYAPPGMQGSELR

-271 RSIKNIPKKVNHD
+271 RSIKNIPKTVNHD

-314 TIEDNNYHLYVA
+314 TIEDNKYHLYVA

-444 LNKASDN
+444 LSKASDN

-470 KVKGMEPDEST
+470 KVKGMEPDETT

-619 QKREW
+619 QKRDW

-706 DQGNIKG
+706 DHGNIKG

-805 AHLDYSV
+805 AHLDYSI

-828 AASSKKAD
+828 PASSKKAD

-851 AKKADAKTAT
+851 AKKAAAKTAT
-861 KATAKAETK
+861 KATAKAETKADAK

-885 PSEAVV
+885 PSKAVV

-908 SKGAKKTTVIALEN
+908 SKGTKKTTVIALEN
-922 DAKSKAKKEDI
+922 DAKSKAKKEEI

-990 EEVLPVDSGSLTDNL
+990 EEVTPVDSGSLTDNL

-1036 QTDPKVAAKPAAK
+1036 QADPKVAAKPAAK

-1062 VDTKASTKVKDE
+1062 VDTKASKKVKAE
-1074 STVEVKE
+1074 SPVEVKE
-1081 AAAKTTAKKASTK
+1081 AAAKTSAKKASTK
-1094 ASAKA
+1094 APAKA

-1113 SVDSKVEPKAEP
+1113 AVESKVEPKAEP

-1144 AASAKAAPAKATA
+1144 KAAPAKSATAATAKAAPAKATA

-1162 KTAAKSAATAEAKS
+1162 KTAAKSAATAEDKS

-1191 SPAKAAA
+1191 AAA

-1204 PTAAS
+1204 PAKAA
-1209 AKKEPSV
+1209 AKKEPAV

-1221 VAEPAAAVAEP
+1221 VVEP
-1232 AAKAKAKTSA
+1232 AAKAKA
-1242 KAPAKAAATKS
+1242 PAKATATKS

-1265 KDEVKEE
+1265 KAEVKEE

-1298 EVAEVND
+1298 EVAEVKA
-1305 TKAKAE
+1305 TKAKAD
-1311 PKATAKA
+1311 PNAATKA

-1340 KKATTAAKATA
+1340 KKATTTA
-1351 TKAAATKATKAA
+1351 SKAA
-1363 EVKAPAKAPAK
+1363 EAKAPAKAPAK
-1374 KAAAKKAPAKSKAN
+1374 KAAAKKAPAKSKAK
-1388 DEAQWSASWQKLN
+1388 DEA
-1401 CCCQL
+1401 
-1406 KLVK
+1406 

>member
-125 NSYAPPGMQGSELR
+125 NIYAPPGMQGSELR

-271 RSIKNIPKKVNHD
+271 RSIKNIPKTVNHD

-314 TIEDNNYHLYVA
+314 TIEDNKYHLYVA

-444 LNKASDN
+444 LSKASDN

-470 KVKGMEPDEST
+470 KVKGMEPDETT

-619 QKREW
+619 QKRDW

-706 DQGNIKG
+706 DHGNIKG

-805 AHLDYSV
+805 AHLDYSI

-828 AASSKKAD
+828 PASSKKAD

-851 AKKADAKTAT
+851 AKKAAAKTAT

-870 AEAKASSKS
+870 ADAKAEAKATSKS

-885 PSEAVV
+885 PSKAVV

-908 SKGAKKTTVIALEN
+908 SKGTKKTTVIALEN
-922 DAKSKAKKEDI
+922 DAKSKAKKEEI

-990 EEVLPVDSGSLTDNL
+990 EEVTPVDSGSLTDNL

-1036 QTDPKVAAKPAAK
+1036 QADPKVAAKPAAK

-1062 VDTKASTKVKDE
+1062 VDTKASTKVKAE
-1074 STVEVKE
+1074 SPVEVKE
-1081 AAAKTTAKKASTK
+1081 AAAKTSAKKASTK
-1094 ASAKA
+1094 APAKA

-1113 SVDSKVEPKAEP
+1113 AVESKVEPKAEP

-1131 STAKKAAPAKAAT
+1131 STAKKAAHAKAAT
-1144 AASAKAAPAKATA
+1144 KAAPAKSATAATAKAAPAKATA

-1162 KTAAKSAATAEAKS
+1162 KTAAKSAATAEDKS

-1191 SPAKAAA
+1191 AAA
-1198 KKTTKA
+1198 KK
-1204 PTAAS
+1204 
-1209 AKKEPSV
+1209 EPAV

-1221 VAEPAAAVAEP
+1221 VVEP
-1232 AAKAKAKTSA
+1232 AAKAKAKAEPKA
-1242 KAPAKAAATKS
+1242 KAPAKATATKS
-1253 AAKSASSAKTSA
+1253 AAKSDSSAKTSA
-1265 KDEVKEE
+1265 KAEVKEE

-1298 EVAEVND
+1298 EVAEVKA

-1311 PKATAKA
+1311 P
-1318 KAEPKAKA
+1318 KA

-1340 KKATTAAKATA
+1340 KKATTTASKATA
-1351 TKAAATKATKAA
+1351 T
-1363 EVKAPAKAPAK
+1363 KAPAKAPAK
-1374 KAAAKKAPAKSKAN
+1374 KAAAKKAPAKSKAK
-1388 DEAQWSASWQKLN
+1388 DEA
-1401 CCCQL
+1401 
-1406 KLVK
+1406 

>member
-125 NSYAPPGMQGSELR
+125 NIYAPPGMQGSELR

-271 RSIKNIPKKVNHD
+271 RSIKNIPKTVNHD

-314 TIEDNNYHLYVA
+314 TIEDNKYHLYVA

-444 LNKASDN
+444 LSKASDN

-470 KVKGMEPDEST
+470 KVKGMEPDETT

-619 QKREW
+619 QKRDW

-706 DQGNIKG
+706 DHGNIKG

-805 AHLDYSV
+805 AHLDYSI

-828 AASSKKAD
+828 PASSKKAD

-851 AKKADAKTAT
+851 AKKAAAKTAT
-861 KATAKAETK
+861 KATAKAETKADAK

-885 PSEAVV
+885 PSKAVV

-908 SKGAKKTTVIALEN
+908 SKGTKKTTVIALEN

-990 EEVLPVDSGSLTDNL
+990 EEVTPVDSGSLTDNL

-1036 QTDPKVAAKPAAK
+1036 QADPKVAAKPAAK

-1062 VDTKASTKVKDE
+1062 VDTKASTKVKAE
-1074 STVEVKE
+1074 SPVEVKE
-1081 AAAKTTAKKASTK
+1081 AAAKTSAKKASTK
-1094 ASAKA
+1094 APAKA

-1113 SVDSKVEPKAEP
+1113 AVESKVEPKAEP

-1144 AASAKAAPAKATA
+1144 KAAPAKSATAATAKAAPAKATA

-1191 SPAKAAA
+1191 APAKAAA

-1204 PTAAS
+1204 PAKAA
-1209 AKKEPSV
+1209 AKKEPAV

-1221 VAEPAAAVAEP
+1221 VAEPAA
-1232 AAKAKAKTSA
+1232 KA
-1242 KAPAKAAATKS
+1242 KAPAKATATKS

-1265 KDEVKEE
+1265 KAEVKEE

-1287 ATTAKKEPAKS
+1287 ATTAKKDPAKS
-1298 EVAEVND
+1298 EVAEVKA

-1311 PKATAKA
+1311 P
-1318 KAEPKAKA
+1318 KA

-1340 KKATTAAKATA
+1340 KKATTTTA
-1351 TKAAATKATKAA
+1351 SKAA
-1363 EVKAPAKAPAK
+1363 EAKAPAKAPAK
-1374 KAAAKKAPAKSKAN
+1374 KAAAKKAPAKSKAK
-1388 DEAQWSASWQKLN
+1388 DEAQWSAIWQKLN

>member
-125 NSYAPPGMQGSELR
+125 NIYAPPGMQGSELR

-271 RSIKNIPKKVNHD
+271 RSIKNIPKTVNHD

-314 TIEDNNYHLYVA
+314 TIEDNKYHLYVA

-444 LNKASDN
+444 LSKASDN

-470 KVKGMEPDEST
+470 KVKGMEPDETT

-619 QKREW
+619 QKRDW

-706 DQGNIKG
+706 DHGNIKG

-805 AHLDYSV
+805 AHLDYSI

-828 AASSKKAD
+828 PASSKKAD

-851 AKKADAKTAT
+851 AKKAAAKTAT
-861 KATAKAETK
+861 KATAKAETKADAK

-885 PSEAVV
+885 PSKAVV

-908 SKGAKKTTVIALEN
+908 SKGTKKTTVIALEN
-922 DAKSKAKKEDI
+922 DAKSKAKKEEI

-990 EEVLPVDSGSLTDNL
+990 EEVTPVDSGSLTDNL

-1036 QTDPKVAAKPAAK
+1036 QADPKVAAKPAAK

-1062 VDTKASTKVKDE
+1062 VDTKASTKVKAE
-1074 STVEVKE
+1074 SPVEVKE
-1081 AAAKTTAKKASTK
+1081 AAAKTSAKKASTK
-1094 ASAKA
+1094 APAKA

-1113 SVDSKVEPKAEP
+1113 AVESKVEPKAEP

-1131 STAKKAAPAKAAT
+1131 STAKKAAHAKAAT
-1144 AASAKAAPAKATA
+1144 KAAPAKSATAATAKAAPAKATA

-1162 KTAAKSAATAEAKS
+1162 KTAAKSAATAEDKS

-1191 SPAKAAA
+1191 APAKAAA

-1204 PTAAS
+1204 PAKAA
-1209 AKKEPSV
+1209 AKKEPAV

-1221 VAEPAAAVAEP
+1221 VVEP
-1232 AAKAKAKTSA
+1232 AAKAKA
-1242 KAPAKAAATKS
+1242 PAKATATKS

-1265 KDEVKEE
+1265 KAEVKEE

-1287 ATTAKKEPAKS
+1287 ATTAKS
-1298 EVAEVND
+1298 EVAEVKA

-1311 PKATAKA
+1311 PKAATKA

-1340 KKATTAAKATA
+1340 KKATTTASKATA
-1351 TKAAATKATKAA
+1351 T
-1363 EVKAPAKAPAK
+1363 KAPAKAPAK
-1374 KAAAKKAPAKSKAN
+1374 KAAAKKAPAKSKAK
-1388 DEAQWSASWQKLN
+1388 DEA
-1401 CCCQL
+1401 
-1406 KLVK
+1406 

>member
-125 NSYAPPGMQGSELR
+125 NIYAPPGMQGSELR

-271 RSIKNIPKKVNHD
+271 RSIKNIPKTVNHD

-314 TIEDNNYHLYVA
+314 TIEDNKYHLYVA

-376 DRLCMVC
+376 DRLCMIC

-444 LNKASDN
+444 LSKASDN

-470 KVKGMEPDEST
+470 KVKGMEPDETT

-706 DQGNIKG
+706 DHGNIKG

-805 AHLDYSV
+805 AHLDYSI

-828 AASSKKAD
+828 PASSKKAD

-851 AKKADAKTAT
+851 AKKAAAKTAT
-861 KATAKAETK
+861 KATAKAETKADAK

-885 PSEAVV
+885 PSKAVV

-908 SKGAKKTTVIALEN
+908 SKGTKKTTVIALEN
-922 DAKSKAKKEDI
+922 DAKSKAKKEEI

-948 GSDNKIKSTKSAKSD
+948 GYDNKIKSTKSAKSD

-990 EEVLPVDSGSLTDNL
+990 EEVTPVDSGSLTDNL

-1036 QTDPKVAAKPAAK
+1036 QADPKVAAKPAAK

-1062 VDTKASTKVKDE
+1062 VDTKASTKVKAE
-1074 STVEVKE
+1074 SPVEVKE
-1081 AAAKTTAKKASTK
+1081 AAAKTSAKKASTK
-1094 ASAKA
+1094 APAKA

-1113 SVDSKVEPKAEP
+1113 AVESKVEPKAEP

-1144 AASAKAAPAKATA
+1144 KAAPAKSATAKAAPAKATA

-1176 KVEEVKEEVAKAPAK
+1176 KVEEAKEEVAKAPAK
-1191 SPAKAAA
+1191 APAKAAA

-1204 PTAAS
+1204 PAKAV
-1209 AKKEPSV
+1209 AKKEPAV
-1216 AETPA
+1216 AETS
-1221 VAEPAAAVAEP
+1221 AVAEP
-1232 AAKAKAKTSA
+1232 AAKAKAKA
-1242 KAPAKAAATKS
+1242 EPKAN
-1253 AAKSASSAKTSA
+1253 
-1265 KDEVKEE
+1265 
-1272 AKAPAKAPAKAAAKK
+1272 APAKAPAKAAAKK

-1298 EVAEVND
+1298 EVAEV
-1305 TKAKAE
+1305 
-1311 PKATAKA
+1311 KATKA

-1340 KKATTAAKATA
+1340 KKATTEAKATA

-1363 EVKAPAKAPAK
+1363 EAKAPAKAPAK
-1374 KAAAKKAPAKSKAN
+1374 KAAAKKAPAKSKAK
-1388 DEAQWSASWQKLN
+1388 DEAQWSAIWQKLN

>member
-125 NSYAPPGMQGSELR
+125 NIYAPPGMQGSELR

-271 RSIKNIPKKVNHD
+271 RSIKNIPKTVNHD

-314 TIEDNNYHLYVA
+314 TIEDNKYHLYVA

-444 LNKASDN
+444 LSKASDN

-470 KVKGMEPDEST
+470 KVKGMEPDETT

-619 QKREW
+619 QKRDW

-706 DQGNIKG
+706 DHGNIKG

-805 AHLDYSV
+805 AHLDYSI

-828 AASSKKAD
+828 PASSKKAD

-851 AKKADAKTAT
+851 AKKAAAKTAT
-861 KATAKAETK
+861 KATAKAETKADAK

-885 PSEAVV
+885 PSKAVV

-908 SKGAKKTTVIALEN
+908 SKGTKKTTVIALEN
-922 DAKSKAKKEDI
+922 DAKSKAKKEEI

-990 EEVLPVDSGSLTDNL
+990 EEVTPVDSGSLTDNL

-1036 QTDPKVAAKPAAK
+1036 QADPKVAAKPAAK

-1062 VDTKASTKVKDE
+1062 VDTKASTKVKAE
-1074 STVEVKE
+1074 SPVEVKE
-1081 AAAKTTAKKASTK
+1081 AAAKTFAKKASTK
-1094 ASAKA
+1094 APAKA

-1113 SVDSKVEPKAEP
+1113 AVESKVEPKAEP

-1144 AASAKAAPAKATA
+1144 KAAPAKSATAATAKAAPAKATA

-1191 SPAKAAA
+1191 APAKAAA

-1204 PTAAS
+1204 PAKAA
-1209 AKKEPSV
+1209 AKKEPAV

-1221 VAEPAAAVAEP
+1221 VAEPAA
-1232 AAKAKAKTSA
+1232 KA
-1242 KAPAKAAATKS
+1242 KAPAKATAT
-1253 AAKSASSAKTSA
+1253 KSASSAKTSA
-1265 KDEVKEE
+1265 KSEVKEE

-1287 ATTAKKEPAKS
+1287 ATTAKKDPAKS
-1298 EVAEVND
+1298 EVAEVKA

-1311 PKATAKA
+1311 P
-1318 KAEPKAKA
+1318 KA

-1340 KKATTAAKATA
+1340 KKATTTA
-1351 TKAAATKATKAA
+1351 SKAA
-1363 EVKAPAKAPAK
+1363 EAKAPAKAPAK
-1374 KAAAKKAPAKSKAN
+1374 KAAAKKAPAKSKAK
-1388 DEAQWSASWQKLN
+1388 DEA
-1401 CCCQL
+1401 
-1406 KLVK
+1406 

>member
-125 NSYAPPGMQGSELR
+125 NIYAPPGMQGSELR

-271 RSIKNIPKKVNHD
+271 RSIKNIPKTVNHD

-314 TIEDNNYHLYVA
+314 TIEDNKYHLYVA

-444 LNKASDN
+444 LSKASDN

-470 KVKGMEPDEST
+470 KVKGMEPDETT

-619 QKREW
+619 QKRDW

-706 DQGNIKG
+706 DHGNIKG

-805 AHLDYSV
+805 AHLDYSI

-828 AASSKKAD
+828 PASSKKAD

-851 AKKADAKTAT
+851 AKKAAAKTAT
-861 KATAKAETK
+861 KATAKAETKADAK

-885 PSEAVV
+885 PSKAVV

-908 SKGAKKTTVIALEN
+908 SKGTKKTTVIALEN
-922 DAKSKAKKEDI
+922 DAKSKAKKEEI

-990 EEVLPVDSGSLTDNL
+990 EEVTPVDSGSLTDNL

-1036 QTDPKVAAKPAAK
+1036 QADPKVAAKPAAK

-1062 VDTKASTKVKDE
+1062 VDTKASKKVKAE
-1074 STVEVKE
+1074 SPVEVKE
-1081 AAAKTTAKKASTK
+1081 AAAKTSAKKASTK
-1094 ASAKA
+1094 APAKA
-1099 APKSKAKAKAEVEP
+1099 APKSKAKAKAKAEVEP
-1113 SVDSKVEPKAEP
+1113 AVESKVEPKAEP

-1131 STAKKAAPAKAAT
+1131 STAKKAAHAKAAT
-1144 AASAKAAPAKATA
+1144 KAAPAKSATAATAKAAPAKATA

-1191 SPAKAAA
+1191 AAA

-1204 PTAAS
+1204 PAKAA
-1209 AKKEPSV
+1209 AKKEPAV

-1221 VAEPAAAVAEP
+1221 VVEP
-1232 AAKAKAKTSA
+1232 AAKAKA
-1242 KAPAKAAATKS
+1242 PAKATATKS

-1265 KDEVKEE
+1265 KAEVKEE

-1287 ATTAKKEPAKS
+1287 ATTAKS
-1298 EVAEVND
+1298 EVAEVKA

-1311 PKATAKA
+1311 PKAATKA

-1340 KKATTAAKATA
+1340 KKATTTA
-1351 TKAAATKATKAA
+1351 SKAA
-1363 EVKAPAKAPAK
+1363 EAKAPAKAPAK
-1374 KAAAKKAPAKSKAN
+1374 KAAAKKAPAKSKAK
-1388 DEAQWSASWQKLN
+1388 DEA
-1401 CCCQL
+1401 
-1406 KLVK
+1406 

>member
-125 NSYAPPGMQGSELR
+125 NIYAPPGMQGSELR

-271 RSIKNIPKKVNHD
+271 RSIKNIPKTVNHD

-314 TIEDNNYHLYVA
+314 TIEDNKYHLYVA

-444 LNKASDN
+444 LSKASDN

-470 KVKGMEPDEST
+470 KVKGMEPDETT

-706 DQGNIKG
+706 DHGNIKG

-805 AHLDYSV
+805 AHLDYSI

-828 AASSKKAD
+828 PASSKKAD

-851 AKKADAKTAT
+851 AKKAAAKTAT

-870 AEAKASSKS
+870 AEAKAEAKASSKS

-885 PSEAVV
+885 PSKAVV

-922 DAKSKAKKEDI
+922 DAKSKAKKEEI

-990 EEVLPVDSGSLTDNL
+990 EEVTPVDSGSLTDNL

-1036 QTDPKVAAKPAAK
+1036 QADPKVAAKPAAK

-1062 VDTKASTKVKDE
+1062 VDTKASTKVKAE
-1074 STVEVKE
+1074 SPVEVKE
-1081 AAAKTTAKKASTK
+1081 AAAKTSAKKASTK
-1094 ASAKA
+1094 APAKA

-1113 SVDSKVEPKAEP
+1113 AVESKVEPKAEP

-1131 STAKKAAPAKAAT
+1131 STAKKASPAKAATKASPAKAAT

-1162 KTAAKSAATAEAKS
+1162 KTAAKSAANAEAKS
-1176 KVEEVKEEVAKAPAK
+1176 KVEEAKEEVAKAPAK
-1191 SPAKAAA
+1191 APAKAAA

-1204 PTAAS
+1204 PAKAA
-1209 AKKEPSV
+1209 AKKEPAV
-1216 AETPA
+1216 VETP
-1221 VAEPAAAVAEP
+1221 AVAEP
-1232 AAKAKAKTSA
+1232 AAKAKAK
-1242 KAPAKAAATKS
+1242 APAKATATKS
-1253 AAKSASSAKTSA
+1253 AAKSDSSAKTSA
-1265 KDEVKEE
+1265 KAEVKEE

-1298 EVAEVND
+1298 EVAEVKA

-1311 PKATAKA
+1311 P
-1318 KAEPKAKA
+1318 KA

-1340 KKATTAAKATA
+1340 KKATTTASKATA
-1351 TKAAATKATKAA
+1351 T
-1363 EVKAPAKAPAK
+1363 KAPAKAPAK
-1374 KAAAKKAPAKSKAN
+1374 KAAAKKAPAKSKAK
-1388 DEAQWSASWQKLN
+1388 DEA
-1401 CCCQL
+1401 
-1406 KLVK
+1406 

>member
-125 NSYAPPGMQGSELR
+125 NIYAPPGMQGSELR

-271 RSIKNIPKKVNHD
+271 RSIKNIPKTVNHD

-314 TIEDNNYHLYVA
+314 TIEDNKYHLYVA

-444 LNKASDN
+444 LSKASDN

-470 KVKGMEPDEST
+470 KVKGMEPDETT

-619 QKREW
+619 QKRDW

-706 DQGNIKG
+706 DHGNIKG

-805 AHLDYSV
+805 AHLDYSI

-828 AASSKKAD
+828 PASSKKAD

-851 AKKADAKTAT
+851 AKKAAAKTAT
-861 KATAKAETK
+861 KATAKAETKADAK

-885 PSEAVV
+885 PSKAVV

-908 SKGAKKTTVIALEN
+908 SKGTKKTTVIALEN
-922 DAKSKAKKEDI
+922 DAKSKAKKEEI

-990 EEVLPVDSGSLTDNL
+990 EEVTPVDSGSLTDNL

-1036 QTDPKVAAKPAAK
+1036 QADPKVAAKPAAK

-1062 VDTKASTKVKDE
+1062 VDTKASTKVKAE
-1074 STVEVKE
+1074 SPVEVKE
-1081 AAAKTTAKKASTK
+1081 AAAKTSAKKASTK
-1094 ASAKA
+1094 APAKA

-1113 SVDSKVEPKAEP
+1113 AVESKVEPKAEP

-1144 AASAKAAPAKATA
+1144 KAAPAKSATAATAKAAPAKATA

-1191 SPAKAAA
+1191 APAKAAA

-1204 PTAAS
+1204 PAKAA
-1209 AKKEPSV
+1209 AKKEPAV

-1221 VAEPAAAVAEP
+1221 VAEPAA
-1232 AAKAKAKTSA
+1232 KA
-1242 KAPAKAAATKS
+1242 KAPAKATAT
-1253 AAKSASSAKTSA
+1253 KSASSAKTSA
-1265 KDEVKEE
+1265 KSEVKEE

-1287 ATTAKKEPAKS
+1287 ATTAKKDPAKS
-1298 EVAEVND
+1298 EVAEVKA

-1311 PKATAKA
+1311 P
-1318 KAEPKAKA
+1318 KA

-1340 KKATTAAKATA
+1340 KKATTTA
-1351 TKAAATKATKAA
+1351 SKAA
-1363 EVKAPAKAPAK
+1363 EAKAPAKAPAK
-1374 KAAAKKAPAKSKAN
+1374 KAAAKKAPAKSKAK
-1388 DEAQWSASWQKLN
+1388 DEA
-1401 CCCQL
+1401 
-1406 KLVK
+1406 

>member
-125 NSYAPPGMQGSELR
+125 NIYAPPGMQGSELR

-271 RSIKNIPKKVNHD
+271 RSIKNIPKTVNHD

-314 TIEDNNYHLYVA
+314 TIEDNKYHLYVA

-444 LNKASDN
+444 LSKASDN

-470 KVKGMEPDEST
+470 KVKGMEPDETT

-619 QKREW
+619 QKRDW

-706 DQGNIKG
+706 DHGNIKG

-805 AHLDYSV
+805 AHLDYSI

-828 AASSKKAD
+828 PASSKKAD

-851 AKKADAKTAT
+851 AKKAAAKTAT
-861 KATAKAETK
+861 KATAKAETKADAK

-885 PSEAVV
+885 PSKAVV

-908 SKGAKKTTVIALEN
+908 SKGTKKTTVIALEN
-922 DAKSKAKKEDI
+922 DAKSKAKKEEI

-990 EEVLPVDSGSLTDNL
+990 EEVTPVDSGSLTDNL

-1036 QTDPKVAAKPAAK
+1036 QADPKVAAKPAAK

-1062 VDTKASTKVKDE
+1062 VDTKASTKVKAE
-1074 STVEVKE
+1074 SPAEVKE
-1081 AAAKTTAKKASTK
+1081 AAAKTSAKKASTK
-1094 ASAKA
+1094 APAKA

-1113 SVDSKVEPKAEP
+1113 AVESKVEPKAEP

-1131 STAKKAAPAKAAT
+1131 STAKKAAHAKAAT
-1144 AASAKAAPAKATA
+1144 KAAPAKSATAATAKAAPAKATA

-1162 KTAAKSAATAEAKS
+1162 KTAAKSAATAEDKS

-1191 SPAKAAA
+1191 AAA

-1204 PTAAS
+1204 PAKAA
-1209 AKKEPSV
+1209 AKKEPAV
-1216 AETPA
+1216 AETS
-1221 VAEPAAAVAEP
+1221 AVAEP
-1232 AAKAKAKTSA
+1232 AAKAKA
-1242 KAPAKAAATKS
+1242 PAKATATKS
-1253 AAKSASSAKTSA
+1253 AAKSASSTKTSA
-1265 KDEVKEE
+1265 KAEVKEE

-1298 EVAEVND
+1298 EVAEVKA

-1311 PKATAKA
+1311 P

-1340 KKATTAAKATA
+1340 KKATTTA
-1351 TKAAATKATKAA
+1351 SQAA
-1363 EVKAPAKAPAK
+1363 EAKAPAKAPAK
-1374 KAAAKKAPAKSKAN
+1374 KAAAKKAPAKSKAK
-1388 DEAQWSASWQKLN
+1388 DEA
-1401 CCCQL
+1401 
-1406 KLVK
+1406 

>member
-125 NSYAPPGMQGSELR
+125 NIYAPPGMQGSELR

-271 RSIKNIPKKVNHD
+271 RSIKNIPKTVNHD

-314 TIEDNNYHLYVA
+314 TIEDNKYHLYVA

-376 DRLCMVC
+376 DRLCMIC

-444 LNKASDN
+444 LSKASDN

-470 KVKGMEPDEST
+470 KVKGMEPDETT

-706 DQGNIKG
+706 DHGNIKG

-805 AHLDYSV
+805 AHLDYSI

-828 AASSKKAD
+828 PASSKKAD

-851 AKKADAKTAT
+851 AKKAAAKTAT
-861 KATAKAETK
+861 KATAKAETKADAK

-885 PSEAVV
+885 PSKAVV

-908 SKGAKKTTVIALEN
+908 SKGTKKTTVIALEN
-922 DAKSKAKKEDI
+922 DAKSKAKKEEI

-1036 QTDPKVAAKPAAK
+1036 QADPKVAAKPAAK

-1062 VDTKASTKVKDE
+1062 VDTKASTKVKAE
-1074 STVEVKE
+1074 SPVEVKE
-1081 AAAKTTAKKASTK
+1081 AAAKTSAKKASTK
-1094 ASAKA
+1094 APAKA

-1113 SVDSKVEPKAEP
+1113 AVESKVEPKAEP

-1131 STAKKAAPAKAAT
+1131 STAKKAAPAKAATKAAPAKSAT

-1176 KVEEVKEEVAKAPAK
+1176 KVDEVKEEVAKA
-1191 SPAKAAA
+1191 PAKAAA

-1204 PTAAS
+1204 PAKAA
-1209 AKKEPSV
+1209 AKKEPAV

-1221 VAEPAAAVAEP
+1221 VVEP
-1232 AAKAKAKTSA
+1232 AAKAKA
-1242 KAPAKAAATKS
+1242 PAKATATKS

-1265 KDEVKEE
+1265 KAEVKEE

-1287 ATTAKKEPAKS
+1287 ATTAKS
-1298 EVAEVND
+1298 EVAEVKA

-1311 PKATAKA
+1311 PKAATKA
-1318 KAEPKAKA
+1318 KAEPKTKA

-1340 KKATTAAKATA
+1340 KKATTTA
-1351 TKAAATKATKAA
+1351 SKAA
-1363 EVKAPAKAPAK
+1363 EAKAPAKAPAK
-1374 KAAAKKAPAKSKAN
+1374 KAAAKKAPAKSKAK
-1388 DEAQWSASWQKLN
+1388 DEA
-1401 CCCQL
+1401 
-1406 KLVK
+1406 

>member
-125 NSYAPPGMQGSELR
+125 NIYAPPGMQGSELR

-271 RSIKNIPKKVNHD
+271 RSIKNIPKTVNHD

-314 TIEDNNYHLYVA
+314 TIEDNKYHLYVA

-444 LNKASDN
+444 LSKASDN

-470 KVKGMEPDEST
+470 KVKGMEPDETT

-706 DQGNIKG
+706 DHGNIKG

-805 AHLDYSV
+805 AHLDYSI

-828 AASSKKAD
+828 PASSKKAD

-851 AKKADAKTAT
+851 AKKAAAKTAT
-861 KATAKAETK
+861 KATAKAETKADAK

-885 PSEAVV
+885 PSKAVV

-908 SKGAKKTTVIALEN
+908 SKGTKKTTVIALEN
-922 DAKSKAKKEDI
+922 DAKSKAKKEEI

-990 EEVLPVDSGSLTDNL
+990 EEVTPVDSGSLTDNL

-1036 QTDPKVAAKPAAK
+1036 QADPKVAAKPAAK

-1062 VDTKASTKVKDE
+1062 VDTKASTKVKAE
-1074 STVEVKE
+1074 SPVEVKE
-1081 AAAKTTAKKASTK
+1081 AAAKTSAKKASTK
-1094 ASAKA
+1094 APAKA

-1113 SVDSKVEPKAEP
+1113 AVESKVEPKAEP

-1131 STAKKAAPAKAAT
+1131 STGKKAAPAKAAT
-1144 AASAKAAPAKATA
+1144 KAAPAKSATAATAKAAPAKATA

-1162 KTAAKSAATAEAKS
+1162 KTAAKSAATAEDKS

-1191 SPAKAAA
+1191 APAKAAA

-1204 PTAAS
+1204 PAKAA
-1209 AKKEPSV
+1209 AKKEPAV

-1221 VAEPAAAVAEP
+1221 VVEP
-1232 AAKAKAKTSA
+1232 AAKAKA
-1242 KAPAKAAATKS
+1242 PAKATATKS

-1265 KDEVKEE
+1265 KAEVKEE

-1298 EVAEVND
+1298 EVAEVKA
-1305 TKAKAE
+1305 TKAKAD
-1311 PKATAKA
+1311 PNAATKA

-1340 KKATTAAKATA
+1340 KKATTTASKATA
-1351 TKAAATKATKAA
+1351 T
-1363 EVKAPAKAPAK
+1363 KAPAKAPAK
-1374 KAAAKKAPAKSKAN
+1374 KAAAKKAPAKSKAK
-1388 DEAQWSASWQKLN
+1388 DEA
-1401 CCCQL
+1401 
-1406 KLVK
+1406 

>member
-125 NSYAPPGMQGSELR
+125 NIYAPPGMQGSELR

-271 RSIKNIPKKVNHD
+271 RSIKNIPKTVNHD

-314 TIEDNNYHLYVA
+314 TIEDNKYHLYVA

-383 DMIISKAGK
+383 DMIISKTGK

-444 LNKASDN
+444 LSKASDN

-470 KVKGMEPDEST
+470 KVKGMEPDETT

-706 DQGNIKG
+706 DHGNIKG

-805 AHLDYSV
+805 AHLDYSI

-828 AASSKKAD
+828 PASSNKAD

-851 AKKADAKTAT
+851 AKKAAAKTAT
-861 KATAKAETK
+861 KATAKAETKADAK

-885 PSEAVV
+885 PSKAVV

-908 SKGAKKTTVIALEN
+908 SKGTKKTTVIALEN
-922 DAKSKAKKEDI
+922 DAKSKAKKEEI

-990 EEVLPVDSGSLTDNL
+990 EEVTPVDSGSLTDNL

-1036 QTDPKVAAKPAAK
+1036 QADPKVAAKPAAK

-1062 VDTKASTKVKDE
+1062 VDTKASTKVKAE
-1074 STVEVKE
+1074 SPVEVKE
-1081 AAAKTTAKKASTK
+1081 AAAKTSAKKASTK
-1094 ASAKA
+1094 APAKA

-1113 SVDSKVEPKAEP
+1113 AVESKVEPKAEP

-1131 STAKKAAPAKAAT
+1131 STAKKAAPAKDATKASPAKAAT

-1157 TKSAA
+1157 T
-1162 KTAAKSAATAEAKS
+1162 KSAATAEAKS

-1191 SPAKAAA
+1191 APAKAAA

-1204 PTAAS
+1204 PAKAA
-1209 AKKEPSV
+1209 AKKEPAV
-1216 AETPA
+1216 AETS
-1221 VAEPAAAVAEP
+1221 AVAEP
-1232 AAKAKAKTSA
+1232 AAKAKA
-1242 KAPAKAAATKS
+1242 PAKATATKS
-1253 AAKSASSAKTSA
+1253 AAKSASSTKTSA
-1265 KDEVKEE
+1265 KAEVKEE

-1287 ATTAKKEPAKS
+1287 ATTAKS
-1298 EVAEVND
+1298 EVAEVKA

-1311 PKATAKA
+1311 PKAATKA

-1340 KKATTAAKATA
+1340 KKATTTASKATA
-1351 TKAAATKATKAA
+1351 T
-1363 EVKAPAKAPAK
+1363 KAPAKAPAK
-1374 KAAAKKAPAKSKAN
+1374 KAAAKKAPAKSKAK
-1388 DEAQWSASWQKLN
+1388 DEA
-1401 CCCQL
+1401 
-1406 KLVK
+1406 

>member
-125 NSYAPPGMQGSELR
+125 NIYAPPGMQGSELR

-271 RSIKNIPKKVNHD
+271 RSIKNIPKTVNHD

-314 TIEDNNYHLYVA
+314 TIEDNKYHLYVA

-444 LNKASDN
+444 LSKASDN

-470 KVKGMEPDEST
+470 KVKGMEPDETT

-619 QKREW
+619 QKRDW

-706 DQGNIKG
+706 DHGNIKG

-805 AHLDYSV
+805 AHLDYSI

-828 AASSKKAD
+828 PASSKKAD

-851 AKKADAKTAT
+851 AKKAAAKTAT
-861 KATAKAETK
+861 KATAKAETKADAK

-885 PSEAVV
+885 PSKAVV

-908 SKGAKKTTVIALEN
+908 SKGTKKTTVIALEN

-990 EEVLPVDSGSLTDNL
+990 EEVTPVDSGSLTDNL

-1036 QTDPKVAAKPAAK
+1036 QADPKVAAKPAAK

-1062 VDTKASTKVKDE
+1062 VDTKASTKVKAE
-1074 STVEVKE
+1074 SPVEVKE
-1081 AAAKTTAKKASTK
+1081 AAAKTSAKKASTK
-1094 ASAKA
+1094 APAKA
-1099 APKSKAKAKAEVEP
+1099 APKSKANAKAEVEP
-1113 SVDSKVEPKAEP
+1113 AVESKVEPKAEP

-1131 STAKKAAPAKAAT
+1131 STGK
-1144 AASAKAAPAKATA
+1144 KAAPAKATA

-1162 KTAAKSAATAEAKS
+1162 KTAAKSAATAEDKS

-1191 SPAKAAA
+1191 APAKAAA

-1204 PTAAS
+1204 PAKAA
-1209 AKKEPSV
+1209 AKKEPAV
-1216 AETPA
+1216 AETS
-1221 VAEPAAAVAEP
+1221 AVAEP
-1232 AAKAKAKTSA
+1232 AAKAKAPAKATATKSASSTKTSA
-1242 KAPAKAAATKS
+1242 KA
-1253 AAKSASSAKTSA
+1253 
-1265 KDEVKEE
+1265 EVKEE

-1287 ATTAKKEPAKS
+1287 ATTAKKDPAKS
-1298 EVAEVND
+1298 EVAEVKA

-1311 PKATAKA
+1311 P
-1318 KAEPKAKA
+1318 KA

-1340 KKATTAAKATA
+1340 KKATTTA
-1351 TKAAATKATKAA
+1351 SKAA
-1363 EVKAPAKAPAK
+1363 EAKAPAKAPAK
-1374 KAAAKKAPAKSKAN
+1374 KAAAKKAPAKSKAK
-1388 DEAQWSASWQKLN
+1388 DEA
-1401 CCCQL
+1401 
-1406 KLVK
+1406 

>member
-125 NSYAPPGMQGSELR
+125 NIYAPPGMQGSELR

-271 RSIKNIPKKVNHD
+271 RSIKNIPKTVNHD

-314 TIEDNNYHLYVA
+314 TIEDNKYHLYVA

-376 DRLCMVC
+376 DRLCMIC

-444 LNKASDN
+444 LSKASDN

-470 KVKGMEPDEST
+470 KVKGMEPDETT

-706 DQGNIKG
+706 DHGNIKG

-805 AHLDYSV
+805 AHLDYSI

-828 AASSKKAD
+828 PASSKKAD

-851 AKKADAKTAT
+851 AKKAAAKTAT
-861 KATAKAETK
+861 KATAKAETKADAK

-885 PSEAVV
+885 PSKAVV

-908 SKGAKKTTVIALEN
+908 SKGTKKTTVIALEN
-922 DAKSKAKKEDI
+922 DAKSKAKKEEI

-948 GSDNKIKSTKSAKSD
+948 GYDNKIKSTKSAKSD

-990 EEVLPVDSGSLTDNL
+990 EEVTPVDSGSLTDNL

-1036 QTDPKVAAKPAAK
+1036 QADPKVAAKPAAK

-1062 VDTKASTKVKDE
+1062 VDTKASTKVKAE
-1074 STVEVKE
+1074 SPVEVKE
-1081 AAAKTTAKKASTK
+1081 AAAKTSAKKASTK
-1094 ASAKA
+1094 APAKA

-1113 SVDSKVEPKAEP
+1113 AVESKVEPKAEP

-1144 AASAKAAPAKATA
+1144 KAAPAKSATAATAKAAPAKATA

-1176 KVEEVKEEVAKAPAK
+1176 KVEEAKEEVAKAPAK
-1191 SPAKAAA
+1191 APAKAAA

-1204 PTAAS
+1204 PAKAV
-1209 AKKEPSV
+1209 AKKEPAV

-1221 VAEPAAAVAEP
+1221 VAEPAAK
-1232 AAKAKAKTSA
+1232 AKAKAEPKA
-1242 KAPAKAAATKS
+1242 KAPAKATATKS

-1265 KDEVKEE
+1265 KAEVKEE

-1287 ATTAKKEPAKS
+1287 ATTAKS
-1298 EVAEVND
+1298 EVAEVKA

-1311 PKATAKA
+1311 P

-1340 KKATTAAKATA
+1340 KKATTASKATA
-1351 TKAAATKATKAA
+1351 T
-1363 EVKAPAKAPAK
+1363 KAPAKAPAK
-1374 KAAAKKAPAKSKAN
+1374 KAAAKKAPAKSKAK
-1388 DEAQWSASWQKLN
+1388 DEA
-1401 CCCQL
+1401 
-1406 KLVK
+1406 

>member
-125 NSYAPPGMQGSELR
+125 NIYAPPGMQGSELR

-271 RSIKNIPKKVNHD
+271 RSIKNIPKTVNHD

-314 TIEDNNYHLYVA
+314 TIEDNKYHLYVA

-444 LNKASDN
+444 LSKASDN

-470 KVKGMEPDEST
+470 KVKGMEPDETT

-619 QKREW
+619 QKRDW

-706 DQGNIKG
+706 DHGNIKG

-805 AHLDYSV
+805 AHLDYSI

-828 AASSKKAD
+828 PASSKKAD

-851 AKKADAKTAT
+851 AKKAAAKTAT
-861 KATAKAETK
+861 KATAKAETKADAK

-885 PSEAVV
+885 PSKAVV

-908 SKGAKKTTVIALEN
+908 SKGTKKTTVIALEN

-990 EEVLPVDSGSLTDNL
+990 EEVTPVDSGSLTDNL

-1036 QTDPKVAAKPAAK
+1036 QADPKVAAKPAAK

-1062 VDTKASTKVKDE
+1062 VDTKASKKVKAE
-1074 STVEVKE
+1074 SPVEVKE
-1081 AAAKTTAKKASTK
+1081 AAAKTSAKKASTK
-1094 ASAKA
+1094 APAKA

-1113 SVDSKVEPKAEP
+1113 AVESKVEPKAEP

-1144 AASAKAAPAKATA
+1144 KAAPAKSATAATAKAAPAKATA

-1191 SPAKAAA
+1191 APAKAAA

-1204 PTAAS
+1204 PAKAA
-1209 AKKEPSV
+1209 AKKEPAV

-1221 VAEPAAAVAEP
+1221 VVEP
-1232 AAKAKAKTSA
+1232 AAKAKA
-1242 KAPAKAAATKS
+1242 PAKATATKS

-1265 KDEVKEE
+1265 KAEVKEE

-1298 EVAEVND
+1298 EVAEVKA
-1305 TKAKAE
+1305 TKAKAD
-1311 PKATAKA
+1311 PNAATKA

-1340 KKATTAAKATA
+1340 KKATTTA
-1351 TKAAATKATKAA
+1351 SKAA
-1363 EVKAPAKAPAK
+1363 EAKAPAKAPAK
-1374 KAAAKKAPAKSKAN
+1374 KAAAKKAPAKSKAK
-1388 DEAQWSASWQKLN
+1388 DEA
-1401 CCCQL
+1401 
-1406 KLVK
+1406 

>member
-125 NSYAPPGMQGSELR
+125 NIYAPPGMQGSELR

-271 RSIKNIPKKVNHD
+271 RSIKNIPKTVNHD

-314 TIEDNNYHLYVA
+314 TIEDNKYHLYVA

-444 LNKASDN
+444 LSKASDN

-470 KVKGMEPDEST
+470 KVKGMEPDETT

-619 QKREW
+619 QKRDW

-706 DQGNIKG
+706 DHGNIKG

-805 AHLDYSV
+805 AHLDYSI

-828 AASSKKAD
+828 PASSKKAD

-851 AKKADAKTAT
+851 AKKAAAKTAT
-861 KATAKAETK
+861 KATAKAETKADAK

-885 PSEAVV
+885 PSKAVV

-908 SKGAKKTTVIALEN
+908 SKGTKKTTVIALEN
-922 DAKSKAKKEDI
+922 DAKSKAKKEEI

-990 EEVLPVDSGSLTDNL
+990 EEVTPVDSGSLTDNL

-1036 QTDPKVAAKPAAK
+1036 QADPKVAAKPAAK

-1062 VDTKASTKVKDE
+1062 VDTKASKKVKAE
-1074 STVEVKE
+1074 SPVEVKE
-1081 AAAKTTAKKASTK
+1081 AAAKTSAKKASTK
-1094 ASAKA
+1094 APAKA

-1113 SVDSKVEPKAEP
+1113 AVESKVEPKAEP

-1144 AASAKAAPAKATA
+1144 KAAPAKAATAASAKAAPAKA
-1157 TKSAA
+1157 
-1162 KTAAKSAATAEAKS
+1162 TAAKSAATAEAKS

-1191 SPAKAAA
+1191 APAKAAA

-1204 PTAAS
+1204 PAKAA
-1209 AKKEPSV
+1209 AKKEPAV

-1221 VAEPAAAVAEP
+1221 VVEP
-1232 AAKAKAKTSA
+1232 AAKAKA
-1242 KAPAKAAATKS
+1242 PAKATATKS

-1265 KDEVKEE
+1265 KAEVKEE

-1287 ATTAKKEPAKS
+1287 ATTAKS
-1298 EVAEVND
+1298 EVAEVKA

-1311 PKATAKA
+1311 P

-1340 KKATTAAKATA
+1340 KKATTTA
-1351 TKAAATKATKAA
+1351 SQAA
-1363 EVKAPAKAPAK
+1363 EAKAPAKAPAK
-1374 KAAAKKAPAKSKAN
+1374 KAAAKKAPAKSKAK
-1388 DEAQWSASWQKLN
+1388 DEA
-1401 CCCQL
+1401 
-1406 KLVK
+1406 

>member
-125 NSYAPPGMQGSELR
+125 NIYAPPGMQGSELR

-271 RSIKNIPKKVNHD
+271 RSIKNIPKTVNHD

-314 TIEDNNYHLYVA
+314 TIEDNKYHLYVA

-351 YFPYFVVP
+351 YFPYFVVH

-376 DRLCMVC
+376 DRLCMIC

-444 LNKASDN
+444 LSKASDN

-470 KVKGMEPDEST
+470 KVKGMEPDETT

-706 DQGNIKG
+706 DHGNIKG

-805 AHLDYSV
+805 AHLDYSI

-819 DDMEAINEK
+819 DGMEAINEK
-828 AASSKKAD
+828 PASSKKAD

-851 AKKADAKTAT
+851 AKKAAAKTAT
-861 KATAKAETK
+861 KATAKAETKTDAK

-885 PSEAVV
+885 PSKAVV

-908 SKGAKKTTVIALEN
+908 SKGTKKTTVIALEN
-922 DAKSKAKKEDI
+922 DAKSKAKKEEI

-990 EEVLPVDSGSLTDNL
+990 EEVTPVDSGSLTDNL

-1036 QTDPKVAAKPAAK
+1036 QADPKVAAKPAAK

-1062 VDTKASTKVKDE
+1062 VDTKASTKVKAE
-1074 STVEVKE
+1074 SPVEVKE
-1081 AAAKTTAKKASTK
+1081 AAVKTSAKKASTK
-1094 ASAKA
+1094 APAKA

-1113 SVDSKVEPKAEP
+1113 AVESKVEPKAEP

-1131 STAKKAAPAKAAT
+1131 STAKKAAP
-1144 AASAKAAPAKATA
+1144 AKAAPAKATA

-1191 SPAKAAA
+1191 APAKAAA

-1204 PTAAS
+1204 PAKAA
-1209 AKKEPSV
+1209 AKKEPAV

-1221 VAEPAAAVAEP
+1221 VVEP
-1232 AAKAKAKTSA
+1232 AAKAKA
-1242 KAPAKAAATKS
+1242 PAKATATKS
-1253 AAKSASSAKTSA
+1253 AAKIASSAKTSA
-1265 KDEVKEE
+1265 KAEVKEE
-1272 AKAPAKAPAKAAAKK
+1272 AKAPAKAPAKK
-1287 ATTAKKEPAKS
+1287 ATTAKS
-1298 EVAEVND
+1298 EVAEVKA

-1311 PKATAKA
+1311 PKAATKA

-1340 KKATTAAKATA
+1340 KKATTTA
-1351 TKAAATKATKAA
+1351 SKAA
-1363 EVKAPAKAPAK
+1363 EAKAPAKAPAK
-1374 KAAAKKAPAKSKAN
+1374 KAAAKKAPAKSKAK
-1388 DEAQWSASWQKLN
+1388 DEA
-1401 CCCQL
+1401 
-1406 KLVK
+1406 

>member
-125 NSYAPPGMQGSELR
+125 NIYAPPGMQGSELR

-271 RSIKNIPKKVNHD
+271 RSIKNIPKTVNHD

-314 TIEDNNYHLYVA
+314 TIEDNKYHLYVA

-444 LNKASDN
+444 LSKASDN

-470 KVKGMEPDEST
+470 KVKGMEPDETT

-619 QKREW
+619 QKRDW

-706 DQGNIKG
+706 DHGNIKG

-805 AHLDYSV
+805 AHLDYSI
-812 KSSLNIE
+812 KSSLNID

-828 AASSKKAD
+828 PASSKKAD

-851 AKKADAKTAT
+851 AKKATAKTAT

-885 PSEAVV
+885 PSKAVV

-908 SKGAKKTTVIALEN
+908 SKGTKKTTVIALEN
-922 DAKSKAKKEDI
+922 DAKSKAKKEEI

-990 EEVLPVDSGSLTDNL
+990 EEVTPVDSGSLTDNL

-1036 QTDPKVAAKPAAK
+1036 QADPKVAAKPAAK

-1062 VDTKASTKVKDE
+1062 VDTKASTKVKAE
-1074 STVEVKE
+1074 SPVEVKE
-1081 AAAKTTAKKASTK
+1081 AAAKTSAKKASTK
-1094 ASAKA
+1094 APAKA
-1099 APKSKAKAKAEVEP
+1099 APKSKAKTKAEVEP
-1113 SVDSKVEPKAEP
+1113 AVESKVEPKAEP

-1144 AASAKAAPAKATA
+1144 KAAPAKSATAATAKAAPAKATA

-1162 KTAAKSAATAEAKS
+1162 KTAAKSAATAEDKS

-1191 SPAKAAA
+1191 APAKAAA
-1198 KKTTKA
+1198 KK
-1204 PTAAS
+1204 
-1209 AKKEPSV
+1209 EPAV

-1221 VAEPAAAVAEP
+1221 VAEPAAK
-1232 AAKAKAKTSA
+1232 AKAKAEPKA

-1253 AAKSASSAKTSA
+1253 ASSAKTSA
-1265 KDEVKEE
+1265 KAEVKEE

-1287 ATTAKKEPAKS
+1287 ATTAKKDSAKS
-1298 EVAEVND
+1298 EVAEVKA

-1311 PKATAKA
+1311 P
-1318 KAEPKAKA
+1318 KA

-1340 KKATTAAKATA
+1340 KKATTTASKATA
-1351 TKAAATKATKAA
+1351 T
-1363 EVKAPAKAPAK
+1363 KAPAKAPAK
-1374 KAAAKKAPAKSKAN
+1374 KAAAKKAPAKSKAK
-1388 DEAQWSASWQKLN
+1388 DEA
-1401 CCCQL
+1401 
-1406 KLVK
+1406 

>member
-125 NSYAPPGMQGSELR
+125 NIYAPPGMQGSELR

-271 RSIKNIPKKVNHD
+271 RSIKNIPKTVNHD

-314 TIEDNNYHLYVA
+314 TIEDNKYHLYVA

-376 DRLCMVC
+376 DRLCMIC

-444 LNKASDN
+444 LSKASDN

-470 KVKGMEPDEST
+470 KVKGMEPDETT

-706 DQGNIKG
+706 DHGNIKG

-805 AHLDYSV
+805 AHLDYSI

-828 AASSKKAD
+828 PASSKKAD

-851 AKKADAKTAT
+851 AKKAAAKTAT
-861 KATAKAETK
+861 KATAKAETKADAK

-885 PSEAVV
+885 PSKAVV

-908 SKGAKKTTVIALEN
+908 SKGTKKTTVIALEN
-922 DAKSKAKKEDI
+922 DAKSKAKKEEI

-990 EEVLPVDSGSLTDNL
+990 EEVTPVDSGSLTDNL

-1036 QTDPKVAAKPAAK
+1036 QADPKVAAKPAAK

-1062 VDTKASTKVKDE
+1062 VDTKASTKVKAE
-1074 STVEVKE
+1074 SPVEVKE
-1081 AAAKTTAKKASTK
+1081 AAAKTSAKKASTK
-1094 ASAKA
+1094 APAKA

-1113 SVDSKVEPKAEP
+1113 AVESKVEPKAEP

-1131 STAKKAAPAKAAT
+1131 STAKKAAPAKAATKAAPAKAAT

-1176 KVEEVKEEVAKAPAK
+1176 KVDEVKEEVAKAPAK
-1191 SPAKAAA
+1191 APAKAAA

-1204 PTAAS
+1204 PAKAA
-1209 AKKEPSV
+1209 AKKEPAV

-1221 VAEPAAAVAEP
+1221 VAEPAAK
-1232 AAKAKAKTSA
+1232 AKAKAEPKA
-1242 KAPAKAAATKS
+1242 KAPAKATATKS
-1253 AAKSASSAKTSA
+1253 TSSAKTSA
-1265 KDEVKEE
+1265 KAEVKEE

-1298 EVAEVND
+1298 EAAEVKA
-1305 TKAKAE
+1305 TKAKVE
-1311 PKATAKA
+1311 PKATAKT
-1318 KAEPKAKA
+1318 

-1363 EVKAPAKAPAK
+1363 EAKAPAKAPAK
-1374 KAAAKKAPAKSKAN
+1374 KAAAKKAPAKSKAK
-1388 DEAQWSASWQKLN
+1388 DEAQWSAIWQKLN

>member
-125 NSYAPPGMQGSELR
+125 NIYAPPGMQGSELR

-271 RSIKNIPKKVNHD
+271 RSIKNIPKTVNHD

-314 TIEDNNYHLYVA
+314 TIEDNKYHLYVA

-444 LNKASDN
+444 LSKASDN

-470 KVKGMEPDEST
+470 KVKGMEPDETT

-619 QKREW
+619 QKRDW

-652 NAEYDVDNSLKCEYL
+652 NSEYDVDNSLKCEYL

-706 DQGNIKG
+706 DHGNIKG

-805 AHLDYSV
+805 AHLDYSI

-828 AASSKKAD
+828 PASSKKAD

-851 AKKADAKTAT
+851 AKKAAAKTAT
-861 KATAKAETK
+861 KATAKAETKADAK

-885 PSEAVV
+885 PSKAVV

-908 SKGAKKTTVIALEN
+908 SKGTKKTTVIALEN
-922 DAKSKAKKEDI
+922 DAKSKAKKEEI

-990 EEVLPVDSGSLTDNL
+990 EEVTPVDSGSLTDNL

-1036 QTDPKVAAKPAAK
+1036 QADPKVAAKPAAK

-1062 VDTKASTKVKDE
+1062 VDTKASTKVKAE
-1074 STVEVKE
+1074 SPVEVKE
-1081 AAAKTTAKKASTK
+1081 AAVKTSAKKASTK
-1094 ASAKA
+1094 APAKA

-1113 SVDSKVEPKAEP
+1113 AVESKVEPKAEP

-1131 STAKKAAPAKAAT
+1131 STAKKAAT
-1144 AASAKAAPAKATA
+1144 AASAKAAPAKSATAASAKSTPAKATA
-1157 TKSAA
+1157 TKS
-1162 KTAAKSAATAEAKS
+1162 AAKSAATAEAKS
-1176 KVEEVKEEVAKAPAK
+1176 KVDEVKEEVAKAPAK
-1191 SPAKAAA
+1191 APAKAAA

-1204 PTAAS
+1204 PAKAA
-1209 AKKEPSV
+1209 AKKEPAV

-1221 VAEPAAAVAEP
+1221 VVEP
-1232 AAKAKAKTSA
+1232 AAKAKA
-1242 KAPAKAAATKS
+1242 PAKATATKS
-1253 AAKSASSAKTSA
+1253 AAKSDSSAKTSA
-1265 KDEVKEE
+1265 KAEVKEE

-1287 ATTAKKEPAKS
+1287 ATTAKS
-1298 EVAEVND
+1298 EVAEVKA

-1311 PKATAKA
+1311 PKAATKA

-1340 KKATTAAKATA
+1340 KKATTTASKATA
-1351 TKAAATKATKAA
+1351 T
-1363 EVKAPAKAPAK
+1363 KAPAKAPAK
-1374 KAAAKKAPAKSKAN
+1374 KAAAKKAPAKSKAK
-1388 DEAQWSASWQKLN
+1388 DEA
-1401 CCCQL
+1401 
-1406 KLVK
+1406 

>member
-125 NSYAPPGMQGSELR
+125 NIYAPPGMQGSELR

-271 RSIKNIPKKVNHD
+271 RSIKNIPKTVNHD

-314 TIEDNNYHLYVA
+314 TIEDNKYHLYVA

-444 LNKASDN
+444 LSKASDN

-470 KVKGMEPDEST
+470 KVKGMEPDETT

-706 DQGNIKG
+706 DHGNIKG

-805 AHLDYSV
+805 AHLDYSI

-828 AASSKKAD
+828 PASSKKAD

-851 AKKADAKTAT
+851 AKKAAAKTAT
-861 KATAKAETK
+861 KATAKAETKADAK

-885 PSEAVV
+885 PSKAVV

-908 SKGAKKTTVIALEN
+908 SKGTKKTTVIALEN
-922 DAKSKAKKEDI
+922 DAKSKAKKEEI

-990 EEVLPVDSGSLTDNL
+990 EEVTPVDSGSLTDNL

-1036 QTDPKVAAKPAAK
+1036 QADPKVAAKPAAK

-1062 VDTKASTKVKDE
+1062 VDTKASTKVKAE
-1074 STVEVKE
+1074 SPVEVKE
-1081 AAAKTTAKKASTK
+1081 AAAKTSAKKASTK
-1094 ASAKA
+1094 APAKA

-1113 SVDSKVEPKAEP
+1113 AVESKVEPKAEP

-1144 AASAKAAPAKATA
+1144 KAAPAKSATAATAKAAPAKATA

-1162 KTAAKSAATAEAKS
+1162 KTAAKSAATAEDKS

-1191 SPAKAAA
+1191 AAA

-1204 PTAAS
+1204 PAKAA
-1209 AKKEPSV
+1209 AKKEPAV
-1216 AETPA
+1216 AETS
-1221 VAEPAAAVAEP
+1221 AVAEP
-1232 AAKAKAKTSA
+1232 AAKAKA
-1242 KAPAKAAATKS
+1242 PAKATAT
-1253 AAKSASSAKTSA
+1253 KSASSAKTSA
-1265 KDEVKEE
+1265 KAEVKEE

-1298 EVAEVND
+1298 EVAEVKA

-1311 PKATAKA
+1311 P

-1340 KKATTAAKATA
+1340 KKATTTASKATA
-1351 TKAAATKATKAA
+1351 T
-1363 EVKAPAKAPAK
+1363 KAPAKAPAK
-1374 KAAAKKAPAKSKAN
+1374 KAAAKKAPAKSKAK
-1388 DEAQWSASWQKLN
+1388 DEA
-1401 CCCQL
+1401 
-1406 KLVK
+1406 

>member
-125 NSYAPPGMQGSELR
+125 NIYAPPGMQGSELR

-271 RSIKNIPKKVNHD
+271 RSIKNIPKIVNHD

-314 TIEDNNYHLYVA
+314 TIEDNKYHLYVA

-444 LNKASDN
+444 LSKASDN

-706 DQGNIKG
+706 DHGNIKG

-805 AHLDYSV
+805 AHLDYSI

-828 AASSKKAD
+828 PASSKKAD

-851 AKKADAKTAT
+851 AKKAAAKTAT

-870 AEAKASSKS
+870 ADAKADAKASSKS

-885 PSEAVV
+885 PSKAVV
-891 SEDVSGGTV
+891 SDDVSGGTV

-908 SKGAKKTTVIALEN
+908 SKGTKKTTVIALEN
-922 DAKSKAKKEDI
+922 DAKSKAKKEEI

-948 GSDNKIKSTKSAKSD
+948 GSDNKIKSTKSTKSD

-990 EEVLPVDSGSLTDNL
+990 EEVTPVDSGSLTDNL

-1036 QTDPKVAAKPAAK
+1036 QADPKVAAKTAVK

-1062 VDTKASTKVKDE
+1062 VDTKASSKVKAE
-1074 STVEVKE
+1074 SPVEVKE
-1081 AAAKTTAKKASTK
+1081 AAAKTSAKKASTK
-1094 ASAKA
+1094 APAKA

-1113 SVDSKVEPKAEP
+1113 SVESKVEPKAEP

-1144 AASAKAAPAKATA
+1144 KAAPAKSATATAATAKAAPAKATA

-1176 KVEEVKEEVAKAPAK
+1176 KVDEVKEEVAKAPAK
-1191 SPAKAAA
+1191 APAKAAA

-1204 PTAAS
+1204 PAAAS
-1209 AKKEPSV
+1209 AKKEQAV

-1221 VAEPAAAVAEP
+1221 VAAP
-1232 AAKAKAKTSA
+1232 AAKAKAS
-1242 KAPAKAAATKS
+1242 AKAAATKS

-1265 KDEVKEE
+1265 KAEVKEE
-1272 AKAPAKAPAKAAAKK
+1272 AKAPAKATAKTAAKK
-1287 ATTAKKEPAKS
+1287 ATTTAKKEPAKS
-1298 EVAEVND
+1298 EAAEVKA

-1311 PKATAKA
+1311 PKATT
-1318 KAEPKAKA
+1318 KA

-1340 KKATTAAKATA
+1340 KKATTVAKATA

-1363 EVKAPAKAPAK
+1363 EVKTPAKAPAK
-1374 KAAAKKAPAKSKAN
+1374 KAAAKKAPAKSKAK
-1388 DEAQWSASWQKLN
+1388 DEAQWSAIWQKLN